1 MIRYRKEIGL
11 LLLAAAVVLGL
22 TMAADAF
29 QPPPAH
35 AQATNTPT
43 ITIATDQASVYKGGL
58 AVFRLTRYGGRAGPI
73 TVRVKT
79 WEPDYEDTSGQ
90 NETEQTHDIQ
100 FSSGSRLATLSV
112 LSYIGARL
120 DAGVL
125 ELKAQVLPSTD
136 GSYQVGIQDTA
147 TVEVLDLRG
156 TVPPT
161 GLTAI
166 GLWSGQASITEGWR
180 DPLTFRVERYGE
192 TSEPLSVGV
201 MIEDPQGVLR
211 GNHWDPPPLLPTQ
224 VEFAA
229 GSASE
234 TLLISVPDDQRHVQ
248 GASFKV
254 VVLPS
259 TGYLIRGT
267 GEIGFELSEQVDV
280 LQNETAQQLE
290 LHFGKDGVND
300 TDANEG
306 DTLKF
311 VVKRRQQDANTGK
324 TATFVVRVETDRG
337 GPDRLLGDWTEDT
350 STGRLFK
357 NFPLELTGS
366 DTEIGQEIEVIENG
380 AVEDDW
386 SYWASIRI
394 LEDWEGN
401 PLTGAEEAEYWTVKQ
416 GFRETTIDVADS
428 GGDTG
433 TVTMTT
439 AQTEV
444 YEGAAV
450 FFTLTRSGGPMG
462 ESMTVTVKTR
472 ERNRPYFDSAHTGLP
487 HYVTFKRWQSTATL
501 RYVAYVDNEIEE
513 GTDPLEA
520 TVTEVGIG
528 YEIENSTA
536 VMVEINDPPSSSVII
551 DISANSDIVDEG
563 DVAIFTLS
571 RSGDLSSDVTVNIRY
586 EDNYEVLRGNHWD
599 PPPDLPTAA
608 TIPAGVTTFDIAIP
622 VPDDQRDV
630 PGNPKKWFGLFVE
643 PSDDYLLG
651 GFAVDNTWDTTSVR
665 DNDTAQELEFYWGFL
680 GEEEDEPAW
689 EDGQAWRTCV
699 TSTSCIHGPA
709 EGIFYYEDDR
719 AFAPDYNLDEH
730 WPTHFGVIRRA
741 EDVGKTATFVVRV
754 EHNRGWESP
763 RHAHWPIDPVTGKHY
778 FEFPLTLTGNQ
789 RQLVGRIEIL
799 DNGIPD
805 PRGWEYSAEIKRVED
820 VSDGTVLTR
829 KQEAQ
834 YWTVQEQP
842 NRLRK
847 NVIRP
852 FDRRWPVYH
861 IENPTPDPVM
871 EGQEVT
877 FTILRSTGN
886 SFEPAEFQVRTWEPN
901 RRGPDGTNPSEQI
914 HTFTL
919 PAVPMT
925 DLLTAH
931 ATNTITFAVT
941 ATDDTEYEASDFLQ
955 VELLDTVRRIGQSTD
970 SGKVRIVDD
979 DQPTVSLSVNSTSV
993 TEGDPVA
1000 FTLTRG
1006 ANTTGELIVGVA
1018 VDDPGGFLQG
1028 NVAWEAVEVP
1038 SSVVFAPGETV
1049 KEINLTPPDDWRDI
1063 PDSTLTF
1070 TVTQEPEFEMVG
1082 PASLTV
1088 RVADDD
1094 VAPQVQISFNQAE
1107 VDEGNDLILAIS
1119 RIGEDKNPLE
1129 VALTVG
1135 PVEDQQYQV
1144 VVMET
1149 GQSLLHIIYNH
1160 PDDSRKGPDVVYEA
1174 TLHLGPPEFWTP
1186 TGQTTITSAVLDND
1200 PYRVGV
1206 EAQVRIYDEGQV
1218 LYYRYFHDGHTAENL
1233 SVKLWHSET
1242 GNAVGDYFLGQSN
1255 KTIPAGYTG
1264 YRQGYA
1270 AEAND
1275 GSDGDAEFT
1284 IEVLP
1289 SEYYEIDPNHA
1300 SVTITVRDRDPL
1312 PVLEFPTSVE
1322 YVGEGEGNAEIP
1334 VDLTSLLPV
1343 LRTVTVDYQVIEG
1356 NYTDGTDITESS
1368 GTLEFPAGTTQVII
1382 EAPVIQDLIAESDEQ
1397 FTVVLS
1403 NPVNATLQDGQTTLS
1418 AVVIINDDEPSVSM
1432 EAAAAAVNEGSDV
1445 VFNLTRSRNTSD
1457 ELTVLLQ
1464 VIETAP
1470 KNATSQ
1476 VAATFP
1482 AGQATTQL
1490 TVSTEDDQVS
1500 LGTYTVTALL
1510 GSLNSNGQP
1519 PTYSIE
1525 GPLTASVTVRDDDLP
1540 EVRIILISSGRLF
1553 EGDPVEFLI
1562 SRPFIGPEL
1571 TVSLEYNPA
1580 ATYTTGLIP
1589 KSVTLPAGA
1598 YSVKVTIRT
1607 EDDSV
1612 AEDTG
1617 ELTVTVL
1624 DGVGYRPTYPS
1635 TFTFPIFDND
1645 GGLPAVGVQAAESW
1659 VDEGEDVVFTVTR
1672 SGSAQDPLDARLRL
1686 YRLRSRVTEADLS
1699 DPTRGITTPKDLIY
1713 FDEEEVTVSF
1723 PAGTR
1728 TFTITKST
1736 TDDNFNYGNSTYH
1749 AVVLAGPNDDY
1760 RAYYDHRETVWV
1772 QDDDRPTVTITAP
1785 TTEVYGYPRRS
1796 DDLGMVFDNPQ
1807 LELPVTLTR
1816 TGDTSG
1822 RLLIP
1827 GWAPFTT
1834 YNPAPDHDEDDSLI
1848 HYSFFGHIP
1857 PGETSYAAT
1866 YLVHSN
1872 VNALGRSYR
1881 IVLADPHYC
1890 PDDPEE
1896 CGYGPQYTVGTP
1908 QEATLRSYSN
1918 LMGVRIEADQTTVA
1932 EGGTATFTLY
1942 RHGGKPDAMTRPLQV
1957 RVGVTQEGDYI
1968 SGAIPETVTF
1978 QAGQASTT
1986 LSVPT
1991 SNDAMDEPDG
2001 VINASLLSA
2010 DSFDDDEYAYEF
2022 GKYVGTPWVI
2032 YSVTTAVTDD
2042 DYVLPEVSVADGIAS
2057 EDAGTIEFA
2066 VSLNRA
2072 NNEEAASVD
2081 WATQEDGT
2089 TDTATSGI
2097 DFTAASGTL
2106 NFAIGETEKTVT
2118 VTLLDDDMDE
2128 NHENFNVVLSNPQN
2142 VTLGDATAT
2151 GTILDE
2157 ELASAVIFASSQQQ
2171 DVVEG
2176 EDIVL
2181 RMQRLFPSEPGQVV
2195 NVDDPCY
2202 EGSPNTCFTSSP
2214 DANQTNVPL
2223 TVNVRVTQEGTVIS
2237 GTAPTTVTFQPG
2249 SIYAYLIISTDDDA
2263 TVEPDGKI
2271 KAEILN
2277 GSGYSPLFVGYTQ
2290 SPDEFL
2296 PTSIRTVYD
2305 NDLTFSV
2312 GDAAAS
2318 EDAGTLDFTVSLNAA
2333 APGDVSVD
2341 VTTVDGDATSHD
2353 NVTATSLGPDF
2364 TAGTQTLTFLKG
2376 EQTKTLSVALLDDS
2390 IQERAETFTVQLSNS
2405 PEHSTLADGI
2415 GVGNI
2420 VDDERPMVASVSRLY
2435 SIVDEDRAGPVRF
2448 IVELSH
2454 PDTVASERNVSV
2466 GWQVAAGTATEGEDY
2481 LAAGGMYNFP
2491 VGTTS
2496 GFLDVTLEDDNLFE
2510 EEFET
2515 FAVELIQQGTRLA
2528 TISTTG
2534 ASFEASIRDNETLTA
2549 AITAESKSVAEGQLA
2564 IFRVT
2569 LTGGLTAEA
2578 TSVHVEALG
2587 TAEAAEDYGI
2597 PFGSL
2602 SFPPGDSTGRTV
2614 TLEIPA
2620 GQPSGTITYPILN
2633 DSVEE
2638 DDETLTVEVFSAS
2651 SGKRAVSVSP
2661 TQSRASATILDQG
2674 ALTVSIEGVPSVD
2687 EGNAATFT
2695 VYLSKMISKDISVEW
2710 STRQPGQL
2718 LTAAETAEPDIDY
2731 PASADTVV
2739 IPAGDTA
2746 ATFTVSTTDDT
2757 LAEGG
2762 ETFRVALEEARR
2774 GMQIVPLGVTQA
2786 FTTIVDNDAV
2796 PDGLTVSATP
2806 VRLTEDAGATD
2817 IAVTVTLDG
2826 TNQLTVDT
2834 PVKIE
2839 FIDRPNVNL
2848 NATLGEDYSATTANV
2863 VIPAGQ
2869 SSVTTTVTLTPVDDN
2884 IAEDN
2889 EIARLTA
2896 KSTALTGSDGLGIVI
2911 EDNDMEPVEVVIT
2924 ATPDALDET
2933 AGLTPLDVT
2942 ASLVG
2947 QTARQVVTV
2956 VTVTTGSGTA
2966 TVGED
2971 FETASITL
2979 TVPVGEMSASG
2990 TLNLTVND
2998 DTAHEGDETLEISGN
3013 APGLMV
3019 TEAEVTIRDD
3029 DTAPTSIGLSVTASP
3044 VTEGGGAVSLPVRAT
3059 LLGGGSRVKDTI
3071 VNVAVADLTATA
3083 LDDYTAVWNTPALT
3097 IPAGQFSANT
3107 TLILTPV
3114 QDTFDEGEETV
3125 AVRGENP
3132 DPGLPVNGVRLIIG
3146 DDDPAPT
3153 TVRLTVTPD
3162 SIYEATGVGFV
3173 DVTAIL
3179 EGTSTLQK
3187 DLQINVLLVRPDSR
3201 TLTIVGTLLAPLVIT
3216 AGESSGISS
3225 MLYAGLND
3233 DVDDAD
3239 ETVEVRG
3246 DSSNPDLQ
3254 VVSVEVVVKDDDTAG
3269 VSIWPSSLSVE
3280 EGRRQNYTIEL
3291 DSEPTSDVTVTVD
3304 LPASAGFTVNPG
3316 TITFT
3321 PQTWGPKYVY
3331 VRGNQDDDA
3340 ADEPPATIA
3349 HTVISTDTLY
3359 SGAAAGSV
3367 SVTIKDDETAA
3378 VTISESTLGIEE
3390 GATVTYTV
3398 VLDTAP
3404 TGDVTVTIGG
3414 ATDNDLALDKTSL
3427 TFTTTDWDT
3436 PQTVT
3441 VAAEQDDDAVDEPV
3455 VNLTH
3460 NVSSTVDNA
3469 YDGTIVDS
3477 VSVTVIDDDTVGV
3490 TVSPTAVTVVGG
3502 RSNEYSVVLDTEP
3515 AGDVSV
3521 TIAGLTTTDLSLDKT
3536 SLTFTTSDWSTAQTV
3551 KATALEEAA
3560 PGTVTLTH
3568 TVSSA
3573 ADGEYDGVSADSVA
3587 VTILEARDEPV
3598 VQVGVTTSD
3607 QELTVAEG
3615 ESKTYRIVLSSQP
3628 AGVVTVSI
3636 GGIAQ
3641 TDLSLSTIPLTF
3653 TTSNWNTAQ
3662 TVTVTAD
3669 QDDDAVDDTATL
3681 THTVSSPD
3689 DDDYDGLSAGGVS
3702 VTVTDDDSVGV
3713 TISETSLSMEEG
3725 DSAPYTVMLTS
3736 EPAGDVT
3743 VAIEGITDT
3752 DLSPDNASLTFTAQ
3766 NWSIPQT
3773 VTVTAEH
3780 DNDAVDEPQV
3790 TITHSVSSTDDPTY
3804 DGLNVGSIVVT
3815 VTDDDDVGVAVSF
3828 EQGTYT
3834 VAEGSTVTVTVTL
3847 NADPER
3853 KVTIPLTKTDQDG
3866 ASSSDYSGV
3875 PASVEFASG
3884 ETEQTFT
3891 FTATQDQDNDDGE
3904 SVKLTFG
3911 NTLPTGVSA
3920 GNTDEAVVTITDD
3933 DVPSVEV
3940 SFEQSSYSVDE
3951 GDTVD
3956 VTVTLSEDPE
3966 RTVTVPLTKTDQ
3978 DGASSAD
3985 YSGVPASV
3993 EFAPGETEQTFTF
4006 TAADDYLEDGGESVN
4021 LSFGILS
4028 DRVSAGTTDE
4038 ATVRI
4043 SNSSAQ
4049 NSLTVTFDFSEQVLS
4064 EGGTATVTVRLN
4076 IAPGSDVTIPLTKTE
4091 QGGASSADYSG
4102 VPDSVEFTSEETEQT
4117 FDFMATQDD
4126 VDDDGESV
4134 KIGFGSLP
4142 GGVSAGSTDETTMFI
4157 TDDDVLSVTAS
4168 FEQATYTVAEG
4179 GSVTVKVTLD
4189 ADPERTVTIPITKAN
4204 QGGASNDDYT
4214 GVPTDVT
4221 FDSGVTKAEITFFA
4235 ASDSENDDGES
4246 VKLGFGSMPPGVS
4259 EGTTKETTVSITDDG
4274 KSTVFAEDA
4283 NYRILTRYGS
4293 PTEVVL
4299 SDYLADGVAGI
4310 TFTLSSCDG
4319 WREDYYD
4326 SAVVEDERLG
4336 LESNTLGHIHGSN
4349 TQPETVC
4356 TVTGAGGGR
4365 SQDQEFRLYTV
4376 SDRTPLPLLPGALS
4390 LVEARP
4396 SEVDIRISVPQ
4407 GAQDYLRLGWREIG
4421 GQPTFRVVSGVSDG
4435 TVLTIT
4441 GLEQGTEYDVRASLM
4456 TLQGF
4461 DLYRAG
4467 NSGAPLS
4474 LIPDGGP
4481 GSKWIGNLA
4490 SGGLGTSQTIRVMS
4504 AYRSSLSIADVRESE
4519 EVGGMVFEVT
4529 LSEASDDVVT
4539 VDWTTSSDTAEAPTD
4554 YQAESGTLTFPAGEI
4569 VQTLTVTINN
4579 DMVDEEEEETFTV
4592 TLTNAVNATIED
4604 AAATGTI
4611 TDDDVPSVSVSFEQG
4626 TYSVAEGSTVTVK
4639 VKLDANPERT
4649 VTIPITKANQGGAT
4663 SVDYSGVPLT
4673 LTFNSGDTEA
4683 EITFAAA
4690 ADNENDDGESVKL
4703 GFGALPTGVSEG
4715 TTKEAT
4721 VSITDD
4727 DVPAVEVNF
4736 EQGAYSVA
4744 EGSTVTVKVKLDA
4757 NPERTVTIPITKA
4770 NQGGATSV
4778 DYSGVPLTLT
4788 FNSGD
4793 TEAEITF
4800 AAAADNENDDG
4811 ESVKLGF
4818 GALPTGVSEGTTK
4831 EATVSITDDD
4841 VPAVEVNFEQGTY
4854 TVAEGDTVD
4863 VTVTLSEDPE
4873 RTVIIPLTK
4882 TDQDGA
4888 SSSDYSG
4895 VPASVTFN
4903 AGDTEVDINLTATQ
4917 DQDNDDGESVK
4928 LTFGN
4933 TLPAG
4938 VSAGTTDEAVVTITD
4953 DDVPSVEVSFEQ
4965 GTYTVAEGSLV
4976 TVTVTLNANP
4986 ERTVI
4991 IPITKTD
4998 QDGVSSAD
5006 YSGVPAS
5013 ITFNAGD
5020 TEVDINFTASS
5031 DSVDDDGESVKLAFG
5046 NTLPTGVSAGN
5057 TDEAVVTI
5065 TDDDVPAVR
5074 VSFEQGTYTVD
5085 EGSSVTVRVILS
5097 ADPERTVTVPLTT
5110 IEQDGATVDDYSG
5123 VPPSVSFTSGQTE
5136 KSLTFTAVQDEDDE
5150 NAEDVTLGFGALPDG
5165 VRARTPVQATVTII
5179 DSLRVSFGAS
5189 RYEAHEGGT
5198 GAEVTVLLDSAVAL
5212 ETVIPIT
5219 AAGMNGATDDDWT
5232 GVPEELVFTSGEQSK
5247 TFTVMAY
5254 DDTVEDGGEVVEL
5267 GFGTLPVGVVSTSPS
5282 TAAVEL
5288 MNTETEGTQAECDNH
5303 ANKIIVLDK
5312 IGSIDNPDDTA
5323 FWTVYLDPYKF
5334 YLIEVIGK
5342 NDGRDMLGEVTY
5354 QGTLTLEDPDIFR
5367 IWNSDRSMSMGE
5379 FNSAVD
5385 DLGGGTDSLAPY
5397 ATTGPGPFQIE
5408 VGSSDGGTG
5417 RYQIKV
5423 RVNNICAIRDGKIAY
5438 TWDGGPEGYP
5448 LKFDLPADTST
5459 HQSLLTAPGHPRQTT
5474 GVGFLGDHGREEPDE
5489 DWHQVD
5495 LDDGYEY
5502 TVDLWADTNHPEEHQ
5517 ATQLKLL
5524 GIYDRNG
5531 IVIDGTASS
5540 ISGQSVSVVF
5550 EPPTTGSYYISV
5562 GSEGDDH
5569 TGVYR
5574 IRVTGRPEES
5584 NQGNQDEESSD
5595 RAERG
5600 EVEEEQ
5606 APPPAPQNLS
5616 ASANEDG
5623 SVSLTWDA
5631 PDDDSVTGYQIL
5643 RRRPSEG
5650 EDTLIIHVEDTGS
5663 VDTTYTDIDV
5673 TLSALHVYRVKA
5685 ISDAGKSKRSNKAE
5699 VTPIEPPTNTPATG
5713 APTIGGTAQ
5722 VGETLTA
5729 DTSVIDDEDG
5739 LDNATFTYQWLADD
5753 ADISGATGS
5762 TYTLVDG
5769 DEGQAIKV
5777 RVSFT
5782 DDAGNE
5788 EELTSGATAAVM
5800 AAPVEPPPAP
5810 RNLSAT
5816 VNADGS
5822 ITLTWDAPNDAS
5834 VTGYQILRRRP
5845 TEGEDALSIY
5855 VENTGSTATTFT
5867 DTNVVAGI
5875 RYVYR
5880 VKAINEA
5887 GTGRQSNFVRAD
5899 P

>member
-1 MIRYRKEIGL
+1 MIRYHTATRL
-11 LLLAAAVVLGL
+11 LLLAVAVVLGL
-22 TMAADAF
+22 TLAIDVF
-29 QPPPAH
+29 PPLPTH
-35 AQATNTPT
+35 AQATNTST

-58 AVFRLTRYGGRAGPI
+58 AVFRLTRYGGQSGPI

-100 FSSGSRLATLSV
+100 FSSGSRLATLRV

-147 TVEVLDLRG
+147 TVEVLDLQG

-166 GLWSGQASITEGWR
+166 GLWSGQASVTEGWLA
-180 DPLTFRVERYGE
+180 PLTFRVNRYGE

-201 MIEDPQGVLR
+201 KIEDPQGVLR

-234 TLLISVPDDQRHVQ
+234 TLLISVPDDQRYVQ

-259 TGYLIRGT
+259 TDYLIRGT

-280 LQNETAQQLE
+280 LQNETAQQLK

-300 TDANEG
+300 TDATEG

-357 NFPLELTGS
+357 NFPLKLTGS

-401 PLTGAEEAEYWTVKQ
+401 TLTGAEEAEYWTVKQ

-472 ERNRPYFDSAHTGLP
+472 ERNRSYHDSAHRGLP

-513 GTDPLEA
+513 GTDSLEA
-520 TVTEVGIG
+520 TVTEVGMG

-536 VMVEINDPPSSSVII
+536 VVVEINDPPSSSVII

-563 DVAIFTLS
+563 DVAIFTLD
-571 RSGDLSSDVTVNIRY
+571 RSGDLSSEVTVNIRY
-586 EDNYEVLRGNHWD
+586 EDNFEVLRGNHWD

-622 VPDDQRDV
+622 VPDDQRDL
-630 PGNPKKWFGLFVE
+630 PGNPKWFGLYVE

-651 GFAVDNTWDTTSVR
+651 GLAVDNTWDTTSVR

-680 GEEEDEPAW
+680 GEDEDEPAW

-699 TSTSCIHGPA
+699 TATSCIHGPA

-719 AFAPDYNLDEH
+719 DFVPYYNLDEH

-829 KQEAQ
+829 KQEAE

-852 FDRRWPVYH
+852 FDRRWPFYD

-901 RRGPDGTNPSEQI
+901 RREPDGTNPSEQI

-955 VELLDTVRRIGQSTD
+955 VKLLDTVRRIGYSND
-970 SGKVRIVDD
+970 SGEVRIVDD

-1063 PDSTLTF
+1063 PNSTLTF

-1088 RVADDD
+1088 QVADDD

-1129 VALTVG
+1129 VDLTFG
-1135 PVEDQQYQV
+1135 PVDDQQYQV

-1174 TLHLGPPEFWTP
+1174 TLLLGPPEFWTP

-1206 EAQVRIYDEGQV
+1206 EAQARIYDEGQV

-1490 TVSTEDDQVS
+1490 TVSTEDDLVS

-1540 EVRIILISSGRLF
+1540 EVRIILISSGRIF

-1580 ATYTTGLIP
+1580 AAYTTGLIP
-1589 KSVTLPAGA
+1589 TSITLPAGA
-1598 YSVKVTIRT
+1598 YSVRVTIRT

-1645 GGLPAVGVQAAESW
+1645 GLLPAVGVHAVESW

-1699 DPTRGITTPKDLIY
+1699 DPTLGITTPKELIF

-1723 PAGTR
+1723 PAGTG

-1736 TDDNFNYGNSTYH
+1736 TNDNFNYGNSTYH

-1796 DDLGMVFDNPQ
+1796 DDLGMAFDNPL

-1822 RLLIP
+1822 RLIIS
-1827 GWAPFTT
+1827 GWTPFTT
-1834 YNPAPDHDEDDSLI
+1834 YNPAPDHDEHGRPRDTT
-1848 HYSFFGHIP
+1848 FFGHIP

-1866 YLVHSN
+1866 HLFHSN
-1872 VNALGRSYR
+1872 VNALGRSYQ

-1908 QEATLRSYSN
+1908 QEATIRSYSN

-1978 QAGQASTT
+1978 QPGQASAT

-2001 VINASLLSA
+2001 VINASILSA

-2202 EGSPNTCFTSSP
+2202 EGSPNLCFTSSP

-2296 PTSIRTVYD
+2296 PTSLRTVYD

-2405 PEHSTLADGI
+2405 PEHSILADGI
-2415 GVGNI
+2415 GVGAI
-2420 VDDERPMVASVSRLY
+2420 VDDERPMVASVSRTY

-2454 PDTVASERNVSV
+2454 PDTVASERHVSV

-2528 TISTTG
+2528 AISATD
-2534 ASFEASIRDNETLTA
+2534 ASFEVSIRDNETLTA

-2695 VYLSKMISKDISVEW
+2695 VYLSKTISEDISVEW

-2774 GMQIVPLGVTQA
+2774 GTQIVPLGVTQA

-2806 VRLTEDAGATD
+2806 VRLTEDAGATE

-2826 TNQLTVDT
+2826 TTQFTVDT
-2834 PVKIE
+2834 PVTIE

-2869 SSVTTTVTLTPVDDN
+2869 SSVTTTVTLTPMDDN

-2896 KSTALTGSDGLGIVI
+2896 KSTALTGSDALGIVI
-2911 EDNDMEPVEVVIT
+2911 EDNDIEPVEVVIT

-2966 TVGED
+2966 TMGED

-3044 VTEGGGAVSLPVRAT
+3044 VTEGGGAVRLPVRAT
-3059 LLGGGSRVKDTI
+3059 LLGGATRAQDTI
-3071 VNVAVADLTATA
+3071 VNVAVVDLTATA
-3083 LDDYTAVWNTPALT
+3083 TDDYTAVWDTPALT

-3107 TLILTPV
+3107 TLTLTPV
-3114 QDTFDEGEETV
+3114 QDTFDEGAETV

-3132 DPGLPVNGVRLIIG
+3132 DPGLPVNGVRLTIG

-3153 TVRLTVTPD
+3153 TVRLSVTPD

-3173 DVTAIL
+3173 EVTAIL

-3187 DLQINVLLVRPDSR
+3187 DLQINVILVRPDSR

-3216 AGESSGISS
+3216 AGESSGTSS

-3233 DVDDAD
+3233 DVDDED

-3246 DSSNPDLQ
+3246 DSSNPHLQ
-3254 VVSVEVVVKDDDTAG
+3254 VVSGEVVVKDDDTAG

-3304 LPASAGFTVNPG
+3304 LPANAGFTVNPG

-3340 ADEPPATIA
+3340 ADEAPATIA
-3349 HTVISTDTLY
+3349 HTVISSDTLY
-3359 SGAAAGSV
+3359 SGATAGSV
-3367 SVTIKDDETAA
+3367 SVTIT
-3378 VTISESTLGIEE
+3378 
-3390 GATVTYTV
+3390 
-3398 VLDTAP
+3398 
-3404 TGDVTVTIGG
+3404 
-3414 ATDNDLALDKTSL
+3414 
-3427 TFTTTDWDT
+3427 
-3436 PQTVT
+3436 
-3441 VAAEQDDDAVDEPV
+3441 DDDLP
-3455 VNLTH
+3455 
-3460 NVSSTVDNA
+3460 
-3469 YDGTIVDS
+3469 
-3477 VSVTVIDDDTVGV
+3477 
-3490 TVSPTAVTVVGG
+3490 
-3502 RSNEYSVVLDTEP
+3502 
-3515 AGDVSV
+3515 
-3521 TIAGLTTTDLSLDKT
+3521 
-3536 SLTFTTSDWSTAQTV
+3536 
-3551 KATALEEAA
+3551 
-3560 PGTVTLTH
+3560 
-3568 TVSSA
+3568 
-3573 ADGEYDGVSADSVA
+3573 
-3587 VTILEARDEPV
+3587 
-3598 VQVGVTTSD
+3598 
-3607 QELTVAEG
+3607 
-3615 ESKTYRIVLSSQP
+3615 
-3628 AGVVTVSI
+3628 
-3636 GGIAQ
+3636 
-3641 TDLSLSTIPLTF
+3641 
-3653 TTSNWNTAQ
+3653 
-3662 TVTVTAD
+3662 TVTA
-3669 QDDDAVDDTATL
+3669 
-3681 THTVSSPD
+3681 
-3689 DDDYDGLSAGGVS
+3689 
-3702 VTVTDDDSVGV
+3702 
-3713 TISETSLSMEEG
+3713 
-3725 DSAPYTVMLTS
+3725 
-3736 EPAGDVT
+3736 
-3743 VAIEGITDT
+3743 
-3752 DLSPDNASLTFTAQ
+3752 N
-3766 NWSIPQT
+3766 
-3773 VTVTAEH
+3773 
-3780 DNDAVDEPQV
+3780 
-3790 TITHSVSSTDDPTY
+3790 
-3804 DGLNVGSIVVT
+3804 
-3815 VTDDDDVGVAVSF
+3815 
-3828 EQGTYT
+3828 
-3834 VAEGSTVTVTVTL
+3834 
-3847 NADPER
+3847 
-3853 KVTIPLTKTDQDG
+3853 
-3866 ASSSDYSGV
+3866 
-3875 PASVEFASG
+3875 
-3884 ETEQTFT
+3884 
-3891 FTATQDQDNDDGE
+3891 
-3904 SVKLTFG
+3904 
-3911 NTLPTGVSA
+3911 
-3920 GNTDEAVVTITDD
+3920 
-3933 DVPSVEV
+3933 
-3940 SFEQSSYSVDE
+3940 
-3951 GDTVD
+3951 
-3956 VTVTLSEDPE
+3956 
-3966 RTVTVPLTKTDQ
+3966 
-3978 DGASSAD
+3978 
-3985 YSGVPASV
+3985 
-3993 EFAPGETEQTFTF
+3993 
-4006 TAADDYLEDGGESVN
+4006 
-4021 LSFGILS
+4021 
-4028 DRVSAGTTDE
+4028 
-4038 ATVRI
+4038 
-4043 SNSSAQ
+4043 
-4049 NSLTVTFDFSEQVLS
+4049 
-4064 EGGTATVTVRLN
+4064 
-4076 IAPGSDVTIPLTKTE
+4076 
-4091 QGGASSADYSG
+4091 
-4102 VPDSVEFTSEETEQT
+4102 
-4117 FDFMATQDD
+4117 
-4126 VDDDGESV
+4126 
-4134 KIGFGSLP
+4134 
-4142 GGVSAGSTDETTMFI
+4142 
-4157 TDDDVLSVTAS
+4157 
-4168 FEQATYTVAEG
+4168 FEQATYTVDRG
-4179 GSVTVKVTLD
+4179 QQ
-4189 ADPERTVTIPITKAN
+4189 RHR
-4204 QGGASNDDYT
+4204 QGHAQRRPRAHGDHPDHQ
-4214 GVPTDVT
+4214 GQ
-4221 FDSGVTKAEITFFA
+4221 
-4235 ASDSENDDGES
+4235 
-4246 VKLGFGSMPPGVS
+4246 PG
-4259 EGTTKETTVSITDDG
+4259 
-4274 KSTVFAEDA
+4274 
-4283 NYRILTRYGS
+4283 R
-4293 PTEVVL
+4293 
-4299 SDYLADGVAGI
+4299 GI
-4310 TFTLSSCDG
+4310 G
-4319 WREDYYD
+4319 Q
-4326 SAVVEDERLG
+4326 RL
-4336 LESNTLGHIHGSN
+4336 L
-4349 TQPETVC
+4349 
-4356 TVTGAGGGR
+4356 R
-4365 SQDQEFRLYTV
+4365 R
-4376 SDRTPLPLLPGALS
+4376 
-4390 LVEARP
+4390 ARQ
-4396 SEVDIRISVPQ
+4396 RR
-4407 GAQDYLRLGWREIG
+4407 LRLGR
-4421 GQPTFRVVSGVSDG
+4421 DG
-4435 TVLTIT
+4435 
-4441 GLEQGTEYDVRASLM
+4441 S
-4456 TLQGF
+4456 
-4461 DLYRAG
+4461 
-4467 NSGAPLS
+4467 
-4474 LIPDGGP
+4474 
-4481 GSKWIGNLA
+4481 
-4490 SGGLGTSQTIRVMS
+4490 
-4504 AYRSSLSIADVRESE
+4504 
-4519 EVGGMVFEVT
+4519 
-4529 LSEASDDVVT
+4529 
-4539 VDWTTSSDTAEAPTD
+4539 
-4554 YQAESGTLTFPAGEI
+4554 
-4569 VQTLTVTINN
+4569 
-4579 DMVDEEEEETFTV
+4579 
-4592 TLTNAVNATIED
+4592 
-4604 AAATGTI
+4604 
-4611 TDDDVPSVSVSFEQG
+4611 
-4626 TYSVAEGSTVTVK
+4626 
-4639 VKLDANPERT
+4639 
-4649 VTIPITKANQGGAT
+4649 
-4663 SVDYSGVPLT
+4663 
-4673 LTFNSGDTEA
+4673 
-4683 EITFAAA
+4683 
-4690 ADNENDDGESVKL
+4690 
-4703 GFGALPTGVSEG
+4703 
-4715 TTKEAT
+4715 
-4721 VSITDD
+4721 
-4727 DVPAVEVNF
+4727 
-4736 EQGAYSVA
+4736 
-4744 EGSTVTVKVKLDA
+4744 
-4757 NPERTVTIPITKA
+4757 
-4770 NQGGATSV
+4770 
-4778 DYSGVPLTLT
+4778 
-4788 FNSGD
+4788 
-4793 TEAEITF
+4793 
-4800 AAAADNENDDG
+4800 
-4811 ESVKLGF
+4811 
-4818 GALPTGVSEGTTK
+4818 
-4831 EATVSITDDD
+4831 
-4841 VPAVEVNFEQGTY
+4841 
-4854 TVAEGDTVD
+4854 
-4863 VTVTLSEDPE
+4863 
-4873 RTVIIPLTK
+4873 
-4882 TDQDGA
+4882 
-4888 SSSDYSG
+4888 
-4895 VPASVTFN
+4895 
-4903 AGDTEVDINLTATQ
+4903 
-4917 DQDNDDGESVK
+4917 
-4928 LTFGN
+4928 
-4933 TLPAG
+4933 
-4938 VSAGTTDEAVVTITD
+4938 
-4953 DDVPSVEVSFEQ
+4953 
-4965 GTYTVAEGSLV
+4965 
-4976 TVTVTLNANP
+4976 
-4986 ERTVI
+4986 
-4991 IPITKTD
+4991 
-4998 QDGVSSAD
+4998 
-5006 YSGVPAS
+5006 
-5013 ITFNAGD
+5013 
-5020 TEVDINFTASS
+5020 
-5031 DSVDDDGESVKLAFG
+5031 
-5046 NTLPTGVSAGN
+5046 
-5057 TDEAVVTI
+5057 
-5065 TDDDVPAVR
+5065 
-5074 VSFEQGTYTVD
+5074 
-5085 EGSSVTVRVILS
+5085 
-5097 ADPERTVTVPLTT
+5097 
-5110 IEQDGATVDDYSG
+5110 
-5123 VPPSVSFTSGQTE
+5123 
-5136 KSLTFTAVQDEDDE
+5136 
-5150 NAEDVTLGFGALPDG
+5150 
-5165 VRARTPVQATVTII
+5165 
-5179 DSLRVSFGAS
+5179 AS
-5189 RYEAHEGGT
+5189 R
-5198 GAEVTVLLDSAVAL
+5198 
-5212 ETVIPIT
+5212 
-5219 AAGMNGATDDDWT
+5219 
-5232 GVPEELVFTSGEQSK
+5232 
-5247 TFTVMAY
+5247 
-5254 DDTVEDGGEVVEL
+5254 
-5267 GFGTLPVGVVSTSPS
+5267 
-5282 TAAVEL
+5282 L
-5288 MNTETEGTQAECDNH
+5288 M
-5303 ANKIIVLDK
+5303 
-5312 IGSIDNPDDTA
+5312 P
-5323 FWTVYLDPYKF
+5323 
-5334 YLIEVIGK
+5334 
-5342 NDGRDMLGEVTY
+5342 
-5354 QGTLTLEDPDIFR
+5354 
-5367 IWNSDRSMSMGE
+5367 
-5379 FNSAVD
+5379 
-5385 DLGGGTDSLAPY
+5385 
-5397 ATTGPGPFQIE
+5397 
-5408 VGSSDGGTG
+5408 
-5417 RYQIKV
+5417 
-5423 RVNNICAIRDGKIAY
+5423 
-5438 TWDGGPEGYP
+5438 
-5448 LKFDLPADTST
+5448 
-5459 HQSLLTAPGHPRQTT
+5459 PRT
-5474 GVGFLGDHGREEPDE
+5474 R
-5489 DWHQVD
+5489 
-5495 LDDGYEY
+5495 
-5502 TVDLWADTNHPEEHQ
+5502 
-5517 ATQLKLL
+5517 
-5524 GIYDRNG
+5524 
-5531 IVIDGTASS
+5531 
-5540 ISGQSVSVVF
+5540 
-5550 EPPTTGSYYISV
+5550 
-5562 GSEGDDH
+5562 
-5569 TGVYR
+5569 
-5574 IRVTGRPEES
+5574 
-5584 NQGNQDEESSD
+5584 
-5595 RAERG
+5595 
-5600 EVEEEQ
+5600 
-5606 APPPAPQNLS
+5606 
-5616 ASANEDG
+5616 
-5623 SVSLTWDA
+5623 
-5631 PDDDSVTGYQIL
+5631 
-5643 RRRPSEG
+5643 
-5650 EDTLIIHVEDTGS
+5650 
-5663 VDTTYTDIDV
+5663 
-5673 TLSALHVYRVKA
+5673 
-5685 ISDAGKSKRSNKAE
+5685 
-5699 VTPIEPPTNTPATG
+5699 
-5713 APTIGGTAQ
+5713 
-5722 VGETLTA
+5722 
-5729 DTSVIDDEDG
+5729 
-5739 LDNATFTYQWLADD
+5739 
-5753 ADISGATGS
+5753 
-5762 TYTLVDG
+5762 
-5769 DEGQAIKV
+5769 
-5777 RVSFT
+5777 
-5782 DDAGNE
+5782 
-5788 EELTSGATAAVM
+5788 
-5800 AAPVEPPPAP
+5800 
-5810 RNLSAT
+5810 
-5816 VNADGS
+5816 
-5822 ITLTWDAPNDAS
+5822 
-5834 VTGYQILRRRP
+5834 
-5845 TEGEDALSIY
+5845 
-5855 VENTGSTATTFT
+5855 
-5867 DTNVVAGI
+5867 
-5875 RYVYR
+5875 
-5880 VKAINEA
+5880 
-5887 GTGRQSNFVRAD
+5887 
-5899 P
+5899 

>member
-1 MIRYRKEIGL
+1 
-11 LLLAAAVVLGL
+11 
-22 TMAADAF
+22 MAASDW
-29 QPPPAH
+29 
-35 AQATNTPT
+35 
-43 ITIATDQASVYKGGL
+43 G
-58 AVFRLTRYGGRAGPI
+58 
-73 TVRVKT
+73 
-79 WEPDYEDTSGQ
+79 
-90 NETEQTHDIQ
+90 
-100 FSSGSRLATLSV
+100 TL
-112 LSYIGARL
+112 
-120 DAGVL
+120 
-125 ELKAQVLPSTD
+125 
-136 GSYQVGIQDTA
+136 
-147 TVEVLDLRG
+147 
-156 TVPPT
+156 
-161 GLTAI
+161 
-166 GLWSGQASITEGWR
+166 ASI
-180 DPLTFRVERYGE
+180 D
-192 TSEPLSVGV
+192 
-201 MIEDPQGVLR
+201 
-211 GNHWDPPPLLPTQ
+211 
-224 VEFAA
+224 
-229 GSASE
+229 
-234 TLLISVPDDQRHVQ
+234 
-248 GASFKV
+248 
-254 VVLPS
+254 
-259 TGYLIRGT
+259 
-267 GEIGFELSEQVDV
+267 
-280 LQNETAQQLE
+280 
-290 LHFGKDGVND
+290 
-300 TDANEG
+300 
-306 DTLKF
+306 
-311 VVKRRQQDANTGK
+311 
-324 TATFVVRVETDRG
+324 
-337 GPDRLLGDWTEDT
+337 
-350 STGRLFK
+350 
-357 NFPLELTGS
+357 
-366 DTEIGQEIEVIENG
+366 
-380 AVEDDW
+380 
-386 SYWASIRI
+386 
-394 LEDWEGN
+394 
-401 PLTGAEEAEYWTVKQ
+401 
-416 GFRETTIDVADS
+416 
-428 GGDTG
+428 
-433 TVTMTT
+433 
-439 AQTEV
+439 
-444 YEGAAV
+444 
-450 FFTLTRSGGPMG
+450 
-462 ESMTVTVKTR
+462 
-472 ERNRPYFDSAHTGLP
+472 
-487 HYVTFKRWQSTATL
+487 
-501 RYVAYVDNEIEE
+501 
-513 GTDPLEA
+513 
-520 TVTEVGIG
+520 
-528 YEIENSTA
+528 
-536 VMVEINDPPSSSVII
+536 
-551 DISANSDIVDEG
+551 
-563 DVAIFTLS
+563 
-571 RSGDLSSDVTVNIRY
+571 
-586 EDNYEVLRGNHWD
+586 
-599 PPPDLPTAA
+599 
-608 TIPAGVTTFDIAIP
+608 
-622 VPDDQRDV
+622 
-630 PGNPKKWFGLFVE
+630 
-643 PSDDYLLG
+643 
-651 GFAVDNTWDTTSVR
+651 VR

-689 EDGQAWRTCV
+689 EDGQAWRNCV
-699 TSTSCIHGPA
+699 TATSCIHGPA

-719 AFAPDYNLDEH
+719 AFAPDYNFDEH
-730 WPTHFGVIRRA
+730 WPAHFGVIRRA

-763 RHAHWPIDPVTGKHY
+763 RHADWPIDPETGNHY

-820 VSDGTVLTR
+820 VSKGTVLTR

-852 FDRRWPVYH
+852 FDRRWPFYH
-861 IENPTPDPVM
+861 IEDPTPDPVM

-877 FTILRSTGN
+877 FTILRSGGN
-886 SFEPAEFQVRTWEPN
+886 PYEPAEFQVRTWEPN
-901 RRGPDGTNPSEQI
+901 RRGPDGVNPSEQI
-914 HTFTL
+914 HTFTV

-925 DLLTAH
+925 DRLTTYAKH
-931 ATNTITFAVT
+931 TITFAVT
-941 ATDDTEYEASDFLQ
+941 ATDDTEYEASDFLKI
-955 VELLDTVRRIGQSTD
+955 ELLDTVRRNGHSNG
-970 SGKVRIVDD
+970 SGEVRIVDD

-993 TEGDPVA
+993 TEGDPVT

-1049 KEINLTPPDDWRDI
+1049 KEIDLTPPDDWRDI
-1063 PDSTLTF
+1063 PDNTLTF

-1088 RVADDD
+1088 QVADDD

-1119 RIGEDKNPLE
+1119 RIGEDKNPVE

-1135 PVEDQQYQV
+1135 PVGDQQYQEV
-1144 VVMET
+1144 AMET
-1149 GQSLLHIIYNH
+1149 GQSLLHIVYNH

-1186 TGQTTITSAVLDND
+1186 TGQTSVTGAILDND

-1233 SVKLWHSET
+1233 SVKIWHSET
-1242 GNAVGDYFLGQSN
+1242 GNAVADYFLGPSN

-1264 YRQGYA
+1264 DRRGYVT
-1270 AEAND
+1270 EAND

-1368 GTLEFPAGTTQVII
+1368 GTLEFPVGTTQVII

-1432 EAAAAAVNEGSDV
+1432 EAAAAAVNEGSDA

-1490 TVSTEDDQVS
+1490 TVSTEDDRVS

-1510 GSLNSNGQP
+1510 ESPNSNGQP

-1525 GPLTASVTVRDDDLP
+1525 GPLTANVTVRDDDLP
-1540 EVRIILISSGRLF
+1540 EVKIILISSGRVY
-1553 EGDPVEFLI
+1553 EGDPVEFLL
-1562 SRPFIGPEL
+1562 SRRYLGPDL
-1571 TVSLEYNPA
+1571 TVSLGYNPA
-1580 ATYTTGLIP
+1580 AAYTTGLIP
-1589 KSVTLPAGA
+1589 TSVTLPAGEH
-1598 YSVKVTIRT
+1598 SVKVTIRT

-1624 DGVGYRPTYPS
+1624 DGVGYRPGYPS
-1635 TFTFPIFDND
+1635 TYTFSIFDND
-1645 GGLPAVGVQAAESW
+1645 GVRPGVGVHAAESW

-1699 DPTRGITTPKDLIY
+1699 DPTLGITTPKDHIF

-1736 TDDNFNYGNSTYH
+1736 TNDNFNYGNSSYH
-1749 AVVLAGPNDDY
+1749 AIVLAGPDDDY
-1760 RAYYDHRETVWV
+1760 NAYYDHRETVWV

-1796 DDLGMVFDNPQ
+1796 DDLGMAFDNPL

-1822 RLLIP
+1822 RLIIS
-1827 GWAPFTT
+1827 GWTPFTT
-1834 YNPAPDHDEDDSLI
+1834 YNPAPDHDEHGRPRDTT
-1848 HYSFFGHIP
+1848 FFGHIP

-1866 YLVHSN
+1866 HLFHSN
-1872 VNALGRSYR
+1872 VNALGRSYQ

-1986 LSVPT
+1986 LSLPT

-2001 VINASLLSA
+2001 VINARILSA

-2066 VSLNRA
+2066 VSLDRS
-2072 NNEEAASVD
+2072 NNEEASSVD

-2415 GVGNI
+2415 GVGMI
-2420 VDDERPMVASVSRLY
+2420 VDDEQPMVASVSRLY

-2491 VGTTS
+2491 VGTTI

-2528 TISTTG
+2528 AISATD

-2687 EGNAATFT
+2687 EGTAATFT
-2695 VYLSKMISKDISVEW
+2695 VYLSKTISEDVSVEW

-2774 GMQIVPLGVTQA
+2774 GTRVLRIVPLGVTQA

-2796 PDGLTVSATP
+2796 PDGLTVAATP

-2826 TNQLTVDT
+2826 TTQFTVDT
-2834 PVKIE
+2834 PVTIE

-2911 EDNDMEPVEVVIT
+2911 EDNDTEPVEVVIT

-2998 DTAHEGDETLEISGN
+2998 DRAHEGDETLEISGN

-3019 TEAEVTIRDD
+3019 TSAEVTIRDD

-3044 VTEGGGAVSLPVRAT
+3044 VTEGGGAVRLPVRAT
-3059 LLGGGSRVKDTI
+3059 LLGGGSRAKDTI
-3071 VNVAVADLTATA
+3071 VNVAVVDLTATA
-3083 LDDYTAVWNTPALT
+3083 TDDYTAVWDTPALT

-3107 TLILTPV
+3107 TLTLTPV
-3114 QDTFDEGEETV
+3114 QDTFDEGAETV

-3132 DPGLPVNGVRLIIG
+3132 DPGLPVNGVRLTIG
-3146 DDDPAPT
+3146 DDDTAPA
-3153 TVRLTVTPD
+3153 TVRLVVTPD

-3179 EGTSTLQK
+3179 EGTSTLQE
-3187 DLQINVLLVRPDSR
+3187 DLQINVILVRPDSR
-3201 TLTIVGTLLAPLVIT
+3201 TLTTVGTLLAPLVIT
-3216 AGESSGISS
+3216 AGESSGTSS

-3233 DVDDAD
+3233 DVDDED

-3254 VVSVEVVVKDDDTAG
+3254 VVSGEVVVKDDDTAG
-3269 VSIWPSSLSVE
+3269 VSIWPSSLSVG
-3280 EGRRQNYTIEL
+3280 EGRRQNYTIAL

-3304 LPASAGFTVNPG
+3304 LPADAGFTVNPG

-3340 ADEPPATIA
+3340 ADEPPATISTYRHQHR
-3349 HTVISTDTLY
+3349 HTVQR
-3359 SGAAAGSV
+3359 GC
-3367 SVTIKDDETAA
+3367 
-3378 VTISESTLGIEE
+3378 
-3390 GATVTYTV
+3390 
-3398 VLDTAP
+3398 
-3404 TGDVTVTIGG
+3404 
-3414 ATDNDLALDKTSL
+3414 
-3427 TFTTTDWDT
+3427 
-3436 PQTVT
+3436 
-3441 VAAEQDDDAVDEPV
+3441 
-3455 VNLTH
+3455 
-3460 NVSSTVDNA
+3460 
-3469 YDGTIVDS
+3469 
-3477 VSVTVIDDDTVGV
+3477 
-3490 TVSPTAVTVVGG
+3490 
-3502 RSNEYSVVLDTEP
+3502 R
-3515 AGDVSV
+3515 
-3521 TIAGLTTTDLSLDKT
+3521 
-3536 SLTFTTSDWSTAQTV
+3536 
-3551 KATALEEAA
+3551 
-3560 PGTVTLTH
+3560 
-3568 TVSSA
+3568 
-3573 ADGEYDGVSADSVA
+3573 
-3587 VTILEARDEPV
+3587 
-3598 VQVGVTTSD
+3598 
-3607 QELTVAEG
+3607 
-3615 ESKTYRIVLSSQP
+3615 
-3628 AGVVTVSI
+3628 
-3636 GGIAQ
+3636 
-3641 TDLSLSTIPLTF
+3641 
-3653 TTSNWNTAQ
+3653 
-3662 TVTVTAD
+3662 
-3669 QDDDAVDDTATL
+3669 
-3681 THTVSSPD
+3681 
-3689 DDDYDGLSAGGVS
+3689 
-3702 VTVTDDDSVGV
+3702 
-3713 TISETSLSMEEG
+3713 
-3725 DSAPYTVMLTS
+3725 
-3736 EPAGDVT
+3736 
-3743 VAIEGITDT
+3743 
-3752 DLSPDNASLTFTAQ
+3752 
-3766 NWSIPQT
+3766 
-3773 VTVTAEH
+3773 
-3780 DNDAVDEPQV
+3780 
-3790 TITHSVSSTDDPTY
+3790 
-3804 DGLNVGSIVVT
+3804 
-3815 VTDDDDVGVAVSF
+3815 
-3828 EQGTYT
+3828 
-3834 VAEGSTVTVTVTL
+3834 
-3847 NADPER
+3847 
-3853 KVTIPLTKTDQDG
+3853 
-3866 ASSSDYSGV
+3866 
-3875 PASVEFASG
+3875 
-3884 ETEQTFT
+3884 
-3891 FTATQDQDNDDGE
+3891 
-3904 SVKLTFG
+3904 
-3911 NTLPTGVSA
+3911 
-3920 GNTDEAVVTITDD
+3920 
-3933 DVPSVEV
+3933 
-3940 SFEQSSYSVDE
+3940 
-3951 GDTVD
+3951 
-3956 VTVTLSEDPE
+3956 
-3966 RTVTVPLTKTDQ
+3966 
-3978 DGASSAD
+3978 
-3985 YSGVPASV
+3985 
-3993 EFAPGETEQTFTF
+3993 
-4006 TAADDYLEDGGESVN
+4006 
-4021 LSFGILS
+4021 
-4028 DRVSAGTTDE
+4028 
-4038 ATVRI
+4038 
-4043 SNSSAQ
+4043 
-4049 NSLTVTFDFSEQVLS
+4049 
-4064 EGGTATVTVRLN
+4064 
-4076 IAPGSDVTIPLTKTE
+4076 
-4091 QGGASSADYSG
+4091 
-4102 VPDSVEFTSEETEQT
+4102 
-4117 FDFMATQDD
+4117 
-4126 VDDDGESV
+4126 
-4134 KIGFGSLP
+4134 
-4142 GGVSAGSTDETTMFI
+4142 
-4157 TDDDVLSVTAS
+4157 
-4168 FEQATYTVAEG
+4168 
-4179 GSVTVKVTLD
+4179 
-4189 ADPERTVTIPITKAN
+4189 
-4204 QGGASNDDYT
+4204 
-4214 GVPTDVT
+4214 
-4221 FDSGVTKAEITFFA
+4221 
-4235 ASDSENDDGES
+4235 
-4246 VKLGFGSMPPGVS
+4246 
-4259 EGTTKETTVSITDDG
+4259 
-4274 KSTVFAEDA
+4274 
-4283 NYRILTRYGS
+4283 
-4293 PTEVVL
+4293 
-4299 SDYLADGVAGI
+4299 
-4310 TFTLSSCDG
+4310 
-4319 WREDYYD
+4319 
-4326 SAVVEDERLG
+4326 
-4336 LESNTLGHIHGSN
+4336 
-4349 TQPETVC
+4349 
-4356 TVTGAGGGR
+4356 
-4365 SQDQEFRLYTV
+4365 
-4376 SDRTPLPLLPGALS
+4376 
-4390 LVEARP
+4390 
-4396 SEVDIRISVPQ
+4396 
-4407 GAQDYLRLGWREIG
+4407 
-4421 GQPTFRVVSGVSDG
+4421 GQ
-4435 TVLTIT
+4435 
-4441 GLEQGTEYDVRASLM
+4441 
-4456 TLQGF
+4456 
-4461 DLYRAG
+4461 
-4467 NSGAPLS
+4467 
-4474 LIPDGGP
+4474 
-4481 GSKWIGNLA
+4481 
-4490 SGGLGTSQTIRVMS
+4490 
-4504 AYRSSLSIADVRESE
+4504 
-4519 EVGGMVFEVT
+4519 
-4529 LSEASDDVVT
+4529 
-4539 VDWTTSSDTAEAPTD
+4539 
-4554 YQAESGTLTFPAGEI
+4554 
-4569 VQTLTVTINN
+4569 
-4579 DMVDEEEEETFTV
+4579 
-4592 TLTNAVNATIED
+4592 
-4604 AAATGTI
+4604 
-4611 TDDDVPSVSVSFEQG
+4611 
-4626 TYSVAEGSTVTVK
+4626 
-4639 VKLDANPERT
+4639 
-4649 VTIPITKANQGGAT
+4649 
-4663 SVDYSGVPLT
+4663 
-4673 LTFNSGDTEA
+4673 
-4683 EITFAAA
+4683 
-4690 ADNENDDGESVKL
+4690 
-4703 GFGALPTGVSEG
+4703 
-4715 TTKEAT
+4715 
-4721 VSITDD
+4721 
-4727 DVPAVEVNF
+4727 
-4736 EQGAYSVA
+4736 
-4744 EGSTVTVKVKLDA
+4744 
-4757 NPERTVTIPITKA
+4757 
-4770 NQGGATSV
+4770 
-4778 DYSGVPLTLT
+4778 
-4788 FNSGD
+4788 
-4793 TEAEITF
+4793 
-4800 AAAADNENDDG
+4800 
-4811 ESVKLGF
+4811 
-4818 GALPTGVSEGTTK
+4818 
-4831 EATVSITDDD
+4831 
-4841 VPAVEVNFEQGTY
+4841 
-4854 TVAEGDTVD
+4854 
-4863 VTVTLSEDPE
+4863 
-4873 RTVIIPLTK
+4873 
-4882 TDQDGA
+4882 
-4888 SSSDYSG
+4888 
-4895 VPASVTFN
+4895 
-4903 AGDTEVDINLTATQ
+4903 
-4917 DQDNDDGESVK
+4917 
-4928 LTFGN
+4928 
-4933 TLPAG
+4933 
-4938 VSAGTTDEAVVTITD
+4938 
-4953 DDVPSVEVSFEQ
+4953 
-4965 GTYTVAEGSLV
+4965 
-4976 TVTVTLNANP
+4976 
-4986 ERTVI
+4986 
-4991 IPITKTD
+4991 
-4998 QDGVSSAD
+4998 
-5006 YSGVPAS
+5006 
-5013 ITFNAGD
+5013 
-5020 TEVDINFTASS
+5020 
-5031 DSVDDDGESVKLAFG
+5031 
-5046 NTLPTGVSAGN
+5046 
-5057 TDEAVVTI
+5057 
-5065 TDDDVPAVR
+5065 
-5074 VSFEQGTYTVD
+5074 
-5085 EGSSVTVRVILS
+5085 
-5097 ADPERTVTVPLTT
+5097 
-5110 IEQDGATVDDYSG
+5110 
-5123 VPPSVSFTSGQTE
+5123 
-5136 KSLTFTAVQDEDDE
+5136 
-5150 NAEDVTLGFGALPDG
+5150 
-5165 VRARTPVQATVTII
+5165 
-5179 DSLRVSFGAS
+5179 
-5189 RYEAHEGGT
+5189 
-5198 GAEVTVLLDSAVAL
+5198 
-5212 ETVIPIT
+5212 
-5219 AAGMNGATDDDWT
+5219 
-5232 GVPEELVFTSGEQSK
+5232 
-5247 TFTVMAY
+5247 
-5254 DDTVEDGGEVVEL
+5254 
-5267 GFGTLPVGVVSTSPS
+5267 
-5282 TAAVEL
+5282 
-5288 MNTETEGTQAECDNH
+5288 C
-5303 ANKIIVLDK
+5303 
-5312 IGSIDNPDDTA
+5312 
-5323 FWTVYLDPYKF
+5323 
-5334 YLIEVIGK
+5334 
-5342 NDGRDMLGEVTY
+5342 
-5354 QGTLTLEDPDIFR
+5354 
-5367 IWNSDRSMSMGE
+5367 
-5379 FNSAVD
+5379 
-5385 DLGGGTDSLAPY
+5385 
-5397 ATTGPGPFQIE
+5397 
-5408 VGSSDGGTG
+5408 
-5417 RYQIKV
+5417 
-5423 RVNNICAIRDGKIAY
+5423 IRD
-5438 TWDGGPEGYP
+5438 
-5448 LKFDLPADTST
+5448 
-5459 HQSLLTAPGHPRQTT
+5459 
-5474 GVGFLGDHGREEPDE
+5474 DHGR
-5489 DWHQVD
+5489 
-5495 LDDGYEY
+5495 
-5502 TVDLWADTNHPEEHQ
+5502 
-5517 ATQLKLL
+5517 
-5524 GIYDRNG
+5524 
-5531 IVIDGTASS
+5531 
-5540 ISGQSVSVVF
+5540 
-5550 EPPTTGSYYISV
+5550 
-5562 GSEGDDH
+5562 
-5569 TGVYR
+5569 
-5574 IRVTGRPEES
+5574 
-5584 NQGNQDEESSD
+5584 
-5595 RAERG
+5595 
-5600 EVEEEQ
+5600 
-5606 APPPAPQNLS
+5606 
-5616 ASANEDG
+5616 
-5623 SVSLTWDA
+5623 
-5631 PDDDSVTGYQIL
+5631 
-5643 RRRPSEG
+5643 
-5650 EDTLIIHVEDTGS
+5650 
-5663 VDTTYTDIDV
+5663 
-5673 TLSALHVYRVKA
+5673 
-5685 ISDAGKSKRSNKAE
+5685 
-5699 VTPIEPPTNTPATG
+5699 
-5713 APTIGGTAQ
+5713 
-5722 VGETLTA
+5722 
-5729 DTSVIDDEDG
+5729 
-5739 LDNATFTYQWLADD
+5739 
-5753 ADISGATGS
+5753 
-5762 TYTLVDG
+5762 
-5769 DEGQAIKV
+5769 
-5777 RVSFT
+5777 
-5782 DDAGNE
+5782 
-5788 EELTSGATAAVM
+5788 
-5800 AAPVEPPPAP
+5800 
-5810 RNLSAT
+5810 
-5816 VNADGS
+5816 
-5822 ITLTWDAPNDAS
+5822 
-5834 VTGYQILRRRP
+5834 
-5845 TEGEDALSIY
+5845 
-5855 VENTGSTATTFT
+5855 
-5867 DTNVVAGI
+5867 
-5875 RYVYR
+5875 
-5880 VKAINEA
+5880 
-5887 GTGRQSNFVRAD
+5887 
-5899 P
+5899 

>member
-1 MIRYRKEIGL
+1 MIRHHIATRL
-11 LLLAAAVVLGL
+11 LLLAVAVVWGL

-29 QPPPAH
+29 QPPPVH

-58 AVFRLTRYGGRAGPI
+58 AVFRLTRYGGQGGPI

-147 TVEVLDLRG
+147 TVEVLDLQG
-156 TVPPT
+156 TVPPA

-166 GLWSGQASITEGWR
+166 GLWSGQASVTEGWLA
-180 DPLTFRVERYGE
+180 PLTFRVNRYGE

-259 TGYLIRGT
+259 TDYLIRGT
-267 GEIGFELSEQVDV
+267 GELGFELSEQVDV

-290 LHFGKDGVND
+290 LHFGKDSVND

-311 VVKRRQQDANTGK
+311 VVKRRQQDADTGK

-337 GPDRLLGDWTEDT
+337 GPDTLLGDWTEDT

-357 NFPLELTGS
+357 DFPLELTGS

-380 AVEDDW
+380 AEEDDW
-386 SYWASIRI
+386 SYWASIRT

-401 PLTGAEEAEYWTVKQ
+401 PLTDAEEAEYWTVKQ
-416 GFRETTIDVADS
+416 GFRETTIDATDS
-428 GGDTG
+428 GSDTG
-433 TVTMTT
+433 TVYLSTD
-439 AQTEV
+439 QTEV
-444 YEGAAV
+444 YEGATV
-450 FFTLTRSGGPMG
+450 LFTLTRSGGPMG
-462 ESMTVTVKTR
+462 KAMTVEVKTR
-472 ERNRPYFDSAHTGLP
+472 ERNRNPANQIQKGFYYD
-487 HYVTFKRWQSTATL
+487 VTFKPWQSTATL
-501 RYVAYVDNEIEE
+501 SVLAYVDGEAEENEND
-513 GTDPLEA
+513 TLEA
-520 TVTEVGIG
+520 ALNDVGTGYQIG
-528 YEIENSTA
+528 NA
-536 VMVEINDPPSSSVII
+536 DALMVEINDPPDSIPIV
-551 DISANSDIVDEG
+551 DISSYPEVVEEG
-563 DVAIFTLS
+563 DDAVFTLT
-571 RSGDLSSDVTVNIRY
+571 RSGDTSPEVTVDIRF
-586 EDNYEVLRGNHWD
+586 EDNYEVLRGNHWE
-599 PPPDLPTAA
+599 PAPDLPTAV
-608 TIPAGVTTFDIAIP
+608 TIPAGVTTLDVVVPI
-622 VPDDQRDV
+622 PDDQRDV
-630 PGNPKKWFGLFVE
+630 PGSRGFFLEIK
-643 PSDDYLLG
+643 PSDDYLIG
-651 GFAVDNTWDTTSVR
+651 GLHWGTLASIDVT
-665 DNDTAQELEFYWGFL
+665 DNDTAQELEFYWGYFSHVDTSWDP
-680 GEEEDEPAW
+680 GESY
-689 EDGQAWRTCV
+689 RSCV
-699 TSTSCIHGPA
+699 GGECTPGPA

-719 AFAPDYNLDEH
+719 YFQRDTGLEPI
-730 WPTHFGVIRRA
+730 WPAHFQVIRRA

-763 RHAHWPIDPVTGKHY
+763 RHAHWPIDPETGKHY
-778 FEFPLTLTGNQ
+778 YEFPLTLTGNQ
-789 RQLVGRIEIL
+789 RQVVGRIELL

-829 KQEAQ
+829 KQEIQ
-834 YWTVQEQP
+834 YWTVNESP
-842 NRLRK
+842 YHNRK
-847 NVIRP
+847 NVTMP
-852 FDRRWPVYH
+852 SDPGWPIVYFTDVSP
-861 IENPTPDPVM
+861 NPVM

-877 FTILRSTGN
+877 FTLHFFRGN
-886 SFEPAEFQVRTWEPN
+886 SLEPLEVPVRIWEPN
-901 RRGPDGTNPSEQI
+901 RRGPDAANPSEQVRTVI
-914 HTFTL
+914 FPADPLTEDFVYWTRKTETFT
-919 PAVPMT
+919 
-925 DLLTAH
+925 
-931 ATNTITFAVT
+931 VT
-941 ATDDTEYEASDFLQ
+941 VTDDQDYEASDFLH
-955 VELLDTVRRIGQSTD
+955 VELPLTAQFRHYSSSHRPASTQ
-970 SGKVRIVDD
+970 VRIVDD

-993 TEGDPVA
+993 TEGDPVT

-1063 PDSTLTF
+1063 PDSSLTF
-1070 TVTQEPEFEMVG
+1070 TVTQEPEFAMVG

-1088 RVADDD
+1088 EVADDD

-1119 RIGEDKNPLE
+1119 RIGEDKNPVE

-1135 PVEDQQYQV
+1135 PVGDQQYQEV
-1144 VVMET
+1144 AMET
-1149 GQSLLHIIYNH
+1149 GQSLLHIVYNH

-1186 TGQTTITSAVLDND
+1186 TGQTSVTGAILDND

-1356 NYTDGTDITESS
+1356 NYTDGTDITEFS

-1382 EAPVIQDLIAESDEQ
+1382 EAPVIQDLIAEGDEQ

-1432 EAAAAAVNEGSDV
+1432 EAAAAVVNEGSDV

-1510 GSLNSNGQP
+1510 ESPNSNGQP

-1540 EVRIILISSGRLF
+1540 EVKIILISSGRLF

-1562 SRPFIGPEL
+1562 SRRHFGPAL

-1580 ATYTTGLIP
+1580 AAYTTGLIP
-1589 KSVTLPAGA
+1589 TSVTLPAGA
-1598 YSVKVTIRT
+1598 YSVRVTIRT

-1645 GGLPAVGVQAAESW
+1645 GVLPAVGVQAAESW

-1672 SGSAQDPLDARLRL
+1672 SPSNQYPLDARLKL
-1686 YRLRSRVTEADLS
+1686 YRVRSRVTEADLS

-1723 PAGTR
+1723 PVGTG

-1736 TDDNFNYGNSTYH
+1736 TDDNFNYGNSSYH
-1749 AVVLAGPNDDY
+1749 AIVLAGPDDDY

-1796 DDLGMVFDNPQ
+1796 DDLGMAFDNPL

-1822 RLLIP
+1822 RLIIS
-1827 GWAPFTT
+1827 GWTPFTT
-1834 YNPAPDHDEDDSLI
+1834 YNPAPDHDEHGRPRDI
-1848 HYSFFGHIP
+1848 SFFGHIP
-1857 PGETSYAAT
+1857 PAETSYAAT
-1866 YLVHSN
+1866 YLFHSN
-1872 VNALGRSYR
+1872 VNALGRSYQ

-1978 QAGQASTT
+1978 QAGQASAT

-1991 SNDAMDEPDG
+1991 SNDAMDEPNG
-2001 VINASLLSA
+2001 VINASILSA

-2057 EDAGTIEFA
+2057 ENDGTIEFA

-2089 TDTATSGI
+2089 ADTATSGI

-2157 ELASAVIFASSQQQ
+2157 ELASAVIFASSQRQN
-2171 DVVEG
+2171 VVEG

-2296 PTSIRTVYD
+2296 PTTYRIVYD
-2305 NDLTFSV
+2305 NDLTFSID
-2312 GDAAAS
+2312 DAQANETS
-2318 EDAGTLDFTVSLNAA
+2318 GGSVDFIVRLNAP
-2333 APGDVSVD
+2333 APRQVTVD
-2341 VTTVDGDATSHD
+2341 VATVDGDATSHG
-2353 NVTATSLGPDF
+2353 NVTATSLGQDF

-2376 EQTKTLSVALLDDS
+2376 EQTKTFSVALLDDS

-2420 VDDERPMVASVSRLY
+2420 VDDEQPMVASVSRTY

-2481 LAAGGMYNFP
+2481 LAAGGMYKFP

-2528 TISTTG
+2528 AISATD
-2534 ASFEASIRDNETLTA
+2534 ASFEVSIRDNETLTA

-2587 TAEAAEDYGI
+2587 NAEAAEDYGI

-2602 SFPPGDSTGRTV
+2602 SFPPGDSTGRAV

-2620 GQPSGTITYPILN
+2620 GQPSGTVTYPILN

-2687 EGNAATFT
+2687 EGAAATFT
-2695 VYLSKMISKDISVEW
+2695 VYLSKTISEDVSVEW

-2718 LTAAETAEPDIDY
+2718 LTAAETAKPDIDY

-2739 IPAGDTA
+2739 IPAGNTA
-2746 ATFTVSTTDDT
+2746 ATFTVPTTDDT

-2762 ETFRVALEEARR
+2762 ETFRVVLEEARIGTR
-2774 GMQIVPLGVTQA
+2774 IVPLGVTQA

-2806 VRLTEDAGATD
+2806 VRLTEDAGATE
-2817 IAVTVTLDG
+2817 IVVTVTLDG
-2826 TNQLTVDT
+2826 TTQLTVDT
-2834 PVKIE
+2834 PVTIE

-2911 EDNDMEPVEVVIT
+2911 EDNDTEPVEVVIT

-2971 FETASITL
+2971 FETASIIL

-3019 TEAEVTIRDD
+3019 TSASVTIRDD

-3071 VNVAVADLTATA
+3071 VNVAVVDLTATA
-3083 LDDYTAVWNTPALT
+3083 LDDYTAVWDTPALT

-3107 TLILTPV
+3107 TLTLTPV
-3114 QDTFDEGEETV
+3114 QDTFDEGAETV

-3132 DPGLPVNGVRLIIG
+3132 DPGLPVNGVRLTIG

-3153 TVRLTVTPD
+3153 TVRLAVTPE

-3173 DVTAIL
+3173 EVTAIL
-3179 EGTSTLQK
+3179 EGTSTLQE
-3187 DLQINVLLVRPDSR
+3187 DLQINVILVRPDSK

-3216 AGESSGISS
+3216 AGESSGTSS

-3233 DVDDAD
+3233 DVDDED

-3254 VVSVEVVVKDDDTAG
+3254 VVSGEVVVKDDDTAG

-3304 LPASAGFTVNPG
+3304 LPANAGFTVNPG

-3340 ADEPPATIA
+3340 ADEAPATIA
-3349 HTVISTDTLY
+3349 HTVISSDTLY
-3359 SGAAAGSV
+3359 SGATAGSV
-3367 SVTIKDDETAA
+3367 SVTITDDETAA

-3441 VAAEQDDDAVDEPV
+3441 VTAEQDDDAVDEPV

-3521 TIAGLTTTDLSLDKT
+3521 TIAGLTTTELSLDKT

-3641 TDLSLSTIPLTF
+3641 TDLSLSAIPFTF
-3653 TTSNWNTAQ
+3653 TTSNWNTAR

-3669 QDDDAVDDTATL
+3669 HDDDAVDDTATL

-3689 DDDYDGLSAGGVS
+3689 DDDYDGLSADSVT
-3702 VTVTDDDSVGV
+3702 VTVTDDESVGV
-3713 TISETSLSMEEG
+3713 TISKTSLDIEEG
-3725 DSAPYTVMLTS
+3725 DSATYTVALDS
-3736 EPAGDVT
+3736 EPTGSVTVTVNAPANTDVT
-3743 VAIEGITDT
+3743 AD
-3752 DLSPDNASLTFTAQ
+3752 PASLIFTDQ
-3766 NWSIPQT
+3766 NWNLPQT
-3773 VTVTAEH
+3773 VTVAVAQDGDAE
-3780 DNDAVDEPQV
+3780 DDDATV
-3790 TITHSVSSTDDPTY
+3790 THSLSGADPTY
-3804 DGLNVGSIVVT
+3804 A
-3815 VTDDDDVGVAVSF
+3815 AVS
-3828 EQGTYT
+3828 
-3834 VAEGSTVTVTVTL
+3834 VA
-3847 NADPER
+3847 
-3853 KVTIPLTKTDQDG
+3853 
-3866 ASSSDYSGV
+3866 
-3875 PASVEFASG
+3875 
-3884 ETEQTFT
+3884 
-3891 FTATQDQDNDDGE
+3891 
-3904 SVKLTFG
+3904 
-3911 NTLPTGVSA
+3911 
-3920 GNTDEAVVTITDD
+3920 
-3933 DVPSVEV
+3933 DV
-3940 SFEQSSYSVDE
+3940 
-3951 GDTVD
+3951 
-3956 VTVTLSEDPE
+3956 
-3966 RTVTVPLTKTDQ
+3966 
-3978 DGASSAD
+3978 A
-3985 YSGVPASV
+3985 
-3993 EFAPGETEQTFTF
+3993 
-4006 TAADDYLEDGGESVN
+4006 
-4021 LSFGILS
+4021 
-4028 DRVSAGTTDE
+4028 
-4038 ATVRI
+4038 
-4043 SNSSAQ
+4043 
-4049 NSLTVTFDFSEQVLS
+4049 
-4064 EGGTATVTVRLN
+4064 
-4076 IAPGSDVTIPLTKTE
+4076 
-4091 QGGASSADYSG
+4091 
-4102 VPDSVEFTSEETEQT
+4102 
-4117 FDFMATQDD
+4117 
-4126 VDDDGESV
+4126 
-4134 KIGFGSLP
+4134 
-4142 GGVSAGSTDETTMFI
+4142 
-4157 TDDDVLSVTAS
+4157 
-4168 FEQATYTVAEG
+4168 
-4179 GSVTVKVTLD
+4179 
-4189 ADPERTVTIPITKAN
+4189 
-4204 QGGASNDDYT
+4204 
-4214 GVPTDVT
+4214 
-4221 FDSGVTKAEITFFA
+4221 
-4235 ASDSENDDGES
+4235 
-4246 VKLGFGSMPPGVS
+4246 
-4259 EGTTKETTVSITDDG
+4259 VSITDDD
-4274 KSTVFAEDA
+4274 KSIVFAADA
-4283 NYRILTRYGS
+4283 SYRILTRYGAT
-4293 PTEVVL
+4293 TEILL
-4299 SDYLADGVAGI
+4299 SHYLADGVTGI
-4310 TFTLSSCDG
+4310 TFALSSCDE
-4319 WREDYYD
+4319 WRGDYYS
-4326 SAVVEDERLG
+4326 SAVVENQRLV

-4356 TVTGAGGGR
+4356 TVTGTGGGR
-4365 SQDQEFRLYTV
+4365 NQDQEFRLYAV

-4421 GQPTFRVVSGVSDG
+4421 AQPTFRVVSGVSDG

-4490 SGGLGTSQTIRVMS
+4490 SGGLGKSQTIRVMSAYRSSLSIADVRKSEDVGGMVFEVTLSEASADVVTVDWTTSSDTAETPTDYQAESGTLTFPAGDIVQTLTVTINNDMVDEEEEETFTVTLTNAVNATIEDASATGTIIDDDVPSVEVSFEQGTYTVSEGDTVDVTVTLSEDPEQSVTIPLSTANQGGASDSDYTGVPASVTFNSGETEKTFIFRAVEDNLEDGGESVKLSFRTLPDRVTAGTTDEATVNISNSIAQNSLTVTFDYSEQVLSEGGTATVIVRLSIAPGSDVTIPLTKTEQGGASSADYTGVPASVEFTSEETEQTFDFMATQNDVDDDGKSVKIGFGALLAGVSAGSTDETTMFITDDDAPDSLTVSFKQATYTVAEGDTVDITVTLSEDPERTVIIPLTKTEQGGASSADYSGVPASVTFNAGATAVDVTFTAASDSVDDDGESVKLTFGNTLPTGVSAETTVSAVVSITDDDIAGVTVHPTGVTIEEGDSAAYTVVLDTEPTGNVTVTVNAPANTDVTASPATLTFTVDGWDRPQEVTVAVTQDSDAEDDTAALTHTVASRTDTDYDGVSADSVAVTVTDDDKSTVFAADASYRILTRYGATTEIVLSDYLADGVTGITFTLSSCDGWREDYYDSAVVEDERLGLESNTFGHIHGSNTQPETVCTVTGTGGGRSQDQEFRLYTVSDRTPLPLLPGALSLVEARPSEVDIRISVPQGAQVYLRLGWREIGGQPTFRVVSGVSDGTVLTITGLEQGTEYDVRASLMTLQGFDLYRAGNSDTPLSLIPDGGPGSKWIGNLASGGLGKSQTIRVMS

-4539 VDWTTSSDTAEAPTD
+4539 VDWTTSSDTAGTPTD
-4554 YQAESGTLTFPAGEI
+4554 YQAESGTLTFPAGDI

-4579 DMVDEEEEETFTV
+4579 DIVDEEEEETFTV

-4604 AAATGTI
+4604 ASATGTI
-4611 TDDDVPSVSVSFEQG
+4611 IDDDVPSVEVSFEQG
-4626 TYSVAEGSTVTVK
+4626 TYTVDEGSLVTVK
-4639 VKLDANPERT
+4639 VTLNAN
-4649 VTIPITKANQGGAT
+4649 
-4663 SVDYSGVPLT
+4663 
-4673 LTFNSGDTEA
+4673 
-4683 EITFAAA
+4683 
-4690 ADNENDDGESVKL
+4690 
-4703 GFGALPTGVSEG
+4703 
-4715 TTKEAT
+4715 
-4721 VSITDD
+4721 
-4727 DVPAVEVNF
+4727 
-4736 EQGAYSVA
+4736 
-4744 EGSTVTVKVKLDA
+4744 
-4757 NPERTVTIPITKA
+4757 
-4770 NQGGATSV
+4770 
-4778 DYSGVPLTLT
+4778 
-4788 FNSGD
+4788 
-4793 TEAEITF
+4793 
-4800 AAAADNENDDG
+4800 
-4811 ESVKLGF
+4811 
-4818 GALPTGVSEGTTK
+4818 
-4831 EATVSITDDD
+4831 
-4841 VPAVEVNFEQGTY
+4841 
-4854 TVAEGDTVD
+4854 
-4863 VTVTLSEDPE
+4863 PE
-4873 RTVIIPLTK
+4873 RTVIIPITT

-4903 AGDTEVDINLTATQ
+4903 AGDTEVDINFTASS
-4917 DQDNDDGESVK
+4917 DSVDDDGESVK

-4938 VSAGTTDEAVVTITD
+4938 VSAGNTDEAVVTITD
-4953 DDVPSVEVSFEQ
+4953 DDVSSVEVSFEQ
-4965 GTYTVAEGSLV
+4965 GTYTVDEGSTV
-4976 TVTVTLNANP
+4976 PVTVTLNADP

-4991 IPITKTD
+4991 IPITTTD
-4998 QDGVSSAD
+4998 QDGASSAD

-5013 ITFNAGD
+5013 VTFNAGD
-5020 TEVDINFTASS
+5020 TEVDITFTASS
-5031 DSVDDDGESVKLAFG
+5031 DSVDDDGESVKLTFG
-5046 NTLPTGVSAGN
+5046 NTLP
-5057 TDEAVVTI
+5057 
-5065 TDDDVPAVR
+5065 
-5074 VSFEQGTYTVD
+5074 
-5085 EGSSVTVRVILS
+5085 
-5097 ADPERTVTVPLTT
+5097 
-5110 IEQDGATVDDYSG
+5110 
-5123 VPPSVSFTSGQTE
+5123 
-5136 KSLTFTAVQDEDDE
+5136 
-5150 NAEDVTLGFGALPDG
+5150 
-5165 VRARTPVQATVTII
+5165 
-5179 DSLRVSFGAS
+5179 
-5189 RYEAHEGGT
+5189 
-5198 GAEVTVLLDSAVAL
+5198 
-5212 ETVIPIT
+5212 
-5219 AAGMNGATDDDWT
+5219 
-5232 GVPEELVFTSGEQSK
+5232 
-5247 TFTVMAY
+5247 
-5254 DDTVEDGGEVVEL
+5254 
-5267 GFGTLPVGVVSTSPS
+5267 
-5282 TAAVEL
+5282 
-5288 MNTETEGTQAECDNH
+5288 
-5303 ANKIIVLDK
+5303 
-5312 IGSIDNPDDTA
+5312 
-5323 FWTVYLDPYKF
+5323 
-5334 YLIEVIGK
+5334 
-5342 NDGRDMLGEVTY
+5342 
-5354 QGTLTLEDPDIFR
+5354 
-5367 IWNSDRSMSMGE
+5367 DR
-5379 FNSAVD
+5379 
-5385 DLGGGTDSLAPY
+5385 
-5397 ATTGPGPFQIE
+5397 
-5408 VGSSDGGTG
+5408 
-5417 RYQIKV
+5417 
-5423 RVNNICAIRDGKIAY
+5423 
-5438 TWDGGPEGYP
+5438 
-5448 LKFDLPADTST
+5448 
-5459 HQSLLTAPGHPRQTT
+5459 
-5474 GVGFLGDHGREEPDE
+5474 
-5489 DWHQVD
+5489 
-5495 LDDGYEY
+5495 
-5502 TVDLWADTNHPEEHQ
+5502 
-5517 ATQLKLL
+5517 
-5524 GIYDRNG
+5524 
-5531 IVIDGTASS
+5531 
-5540 ISGQSVSVVF
+5540 
-5550 EPPTTGSYYISV
+5550 
-5562 GSEGDDH
+5562 
-5569 TGVYR
+5569 GVYR
-5574 IRVTGRPEES
+5574 EHR
-5584 NQGNQDEESSD
+5584 
-5595 RAERG
+5595 RG
-5600 EVEEEQ
+5600 C
-5606 APPPAPQNLS
+5606 
-5616 ASANEDG
+5616 G
-5623 SVSLTWDA
+5623 
-5631 PDDDSVTGYQIL
+5631 
-5643 RRRPSEG
+5643 
-5650 EDTLIIHVEDTGS
+5650 
-5663 VDTTYTDIDV
+5663 
-5673 TLSALHVYRVKA
+5673 
-5685 ISDAGKSKRSNKAE
+5685 
-5699 VTPIEPPTNTPATG
+5699 
-5713 APTIGGTAQ
+5713 
-5722 VGETLTA
+5722 
-5729 DTSVIDDEDG
+5729 
-5739 LDNATFTYQWLADD
+5739 
-5753 ADISGATGS
+5753 
-5762 TYTLVDG
+5762 
-5769 DEGQAIKV
+5769 
-5777 RVSFT
+5777 
-5782 DDAGNE
+5782 
-5788 EELTSGATAAVM
+5788 
-5800 AAPVEPPPAP
+5800 
-5810 RNLSAT
+5810 
-5816 VNADGS
+5816 
-5822 ITLTWDAPNDAS
+5822 DAS
-5834 VTGYQILRRRP
+5834 P
-5845 TEGEDALSIY
+5845 T
-5855 VENTGSTATTFT
+5855 TTC
-5867 DTNVVAGI
+5867 
-5875 RYVYR
+5875 R
-5880 VKAINEA
+5880 VW
-5887 GTGRQSNFVRAD
+5887 R
-5899 P
+5899 

>member
-1 MIRYRKEIGL
+1 MIRYHKAIRL
-11 LLLAAAVVLGL
+11 LFLAAAVVLGL

-29 QPPPAH
+29 QPLPAH
-35 AQATNTPT
+35 AQTPNSPT
-43 ITIATDQASVYKGGL
+43 ITIATDQASVYEGGL
-58 AVFRLTRYGGRAGPI
+58 AVFRLTRYGGQSGPI

-79 WEPDYEDTSGQ
+79 WEPDHENTSGQ
-90 NETEQTHDIQ
+90 NETEQIHDIQ
-100 FSSGSRLATLSV
+100 FSSGSRLAMLSV
-112 LSYIGARL
+112 LSYIDARL

-147 TVEVLDLRG
+147 TVGVLDLQG
-156 TVPPT
+156 TVPPA

-166 GLWSGQASITEGWR
+166 GLWSGQASVTEGWLA
-180 DPLTFRVERYGE
+180 PLTFRVERYGE
-192 TSEPLSVGV
+192 TSEPLSVSV

-234 TLLISVPDDQRHVQ
+234 TLLIPVPDDQRHVQ

-254 VVLPS
+254 VVLSS
-259 TGYLIRGT
+259 TDYLIRGT
-267 GEIGFELSEQVDV
+267 GELGFELSEQVDV
-280 LQNETAQQLE
+280 LQNDTAQQLE

-311 VVKRRQQDANTGK
+311 VAKRRQQDADTGK

-337 GPDRLLGDWTEDT
+337 GPDGLLGDWTEDT
-350 STGRLFK
+350 SAGRLFK
-357 NFPLELTGS
+357 DFPLELTGS

-380 AVEDDW
+380 AEEDEW
-386 SYWASIRI
+386 SYWASIRT
-394 LEDWEGN
+394 LEDWGGN
-401 PLTGAEEAEYWTVKQ
+401 PLTEAEEAEYWTVKQ
-416 GFRETTIDVADS
+416 GFRKTKIDVTDS
-428 GGDTG
+428 GDRTG
-433 TVTMTT
+433 TVYLSTD
-439 AQTEV
+439 QTEV
-444 YEGAAV
+444 YEGATV
-450 FFTLTRSGGPMG
+450 LFTLTRSGGPMG
-462 ESMTVTVKTR
+462 EARTVEVKTR
-472 ERNRPYFDSAHTGLP
+472 ERNRNPANQIQKGFYYD
-487 HYVTFKRWQSTATL
+487 VTFKPWQSTATL
-501 RYVAYVDNEIEE
+501 SVLAYVDGEAEE
-513 GTDPLEA
+513 NDDDTLEA
-520 TVTEVGIG
+520 ALHDVGTGYQIG
-528 YEIENSTA
+528 NA
-536 VMVEINDPPSSSVII
+536 DALVVEINDPPDSIPIV
-551 DISANSDIVDEG
+551 DITSYPEVVDEG
-563 DVAIFTLS
+563 DDAVFTLT
-571 RSGDLSSDVTVNIRY
+571 RSGDTSPEVTVDIRF
-586 EDNYEVLRGNHWD
+586 EDNYEVLRGNHWE
-599 PPPDLPTAA
+599 PAPDLPTAV
-608 TIPAGVTTFDIAIP
+608 TIPAGVTTLDVVVPI
-622 VPDDQRDV
+622 PDDQRDV
-630 PGNPKKWFGLFVE
+630 PGLRGFLLEIK
-643 PSDDYLLG
+643 PSDDYLIG
-651 GFAVDNTWDTTSVR
+651 GLDWGTLASIDVR

-689 EDGQAWRTCV
+689 EDGQAWRNCV
-699 TSTSCIHGPA
+699 TATSCIHGPA

-719 AFAPDYNLDEH
+719 AFAPDYNFDEH
-730 WPTHFGVIRRA
+730 WPAHFGVIRRA

-763 RHAHWPIDPVTGKHY
+763 RHADWPIDPETGNHY

-820 VSDGTVLTR
+820 VSKGTVLTR
-829 KQEAQ
+829 NQEAQ

-852 FDRRWPVYH
+852 FDRRWPFYH
-861 IENPTPDPVM
+861 IEDPTPDPVM

-877 FTILRSTGN
+877 FTILRSGGN
-886 SFEPAEFQVRTWEPN
+886 PYEPAEFQVRTWEPN
-901 RRGPDGTNPSEQI
+901 RRGPDGVNPSEQI
-914 HTFTL
+914 HTFTV

-925 DLLTAH
+925 DRLTTYARH
-931 ATNTITFAVT
+931 NITFAVT
-941 ATDDTEYEASDFLQ
+941 ATDDTEYEASDFLKI
-955 VELLDTVRRIGQSTD
+955 ELLDTVRRNGHSNG
-970 SGKVRIVDD
+970 SGEVRIIDD

-1049 KEINLTPPDDWRDI
+1049 KEIDLTPPDDWRDI

-1088 RVADDD
+1088 QVADDD

-1129 VALTVG
+1129 VDLTVG
-1135 PVEDQQYQV
+1135 PVDDQQYQV
-1144 VVMET
+1144 VVMDT

-1206 EAQVRIYDEGQV
+1206 EAQARIYDEGQV

-1264 YRQGYA
+1264 YRQGYV

-1382 EAPVIQDLIAESDEQ
+1382 ETPVIQDLIAESDEQ

-1470 KNATSQ
+1470 KNTTSQ

-1490 TVSTEDDQVS
+1490 TVSTEDDRVS

-1510 GSLNSNGQP
+1510 ESPNSNGQP

-1525 GPLTASVTVRDDDLP
+1525 GPLTANVTVRDDDLP
-1540 EVRIILISSGRLF
+1540 EVKIVLISSGRVY
-1553 EGDPVEFLI
+1553 EGDPVEFLLL
-1562 SRPFIGPEL
+1562 RRYFGPDL
-1571 TVSLEYNPA
+1571 TVSLGYNPA
-1580 ATYTTGLIP
+1580 AAYTTGLIP
-1589 KSVTLPAGA
+1589 TSVTLPAGEN
-1598 YSVKVTIRT
+1598 SVKVTIRT

-1624 DGVGYRPTYPS
+1624 DGVGYRPGYPS
-1635 TFTFPIFDND
+1635 TYTFSIFDND
-1645 GGLPAVGVQAAESW
+1645 GHRPGVGVHAAESW

-1699 DPTRGITTPKDLIY
+1699 DPTLGITTPKDHIF

-1736 TDDNFNYGNSTYH
+1736 TNDNFNYGNSSYH
-1749 AVVLAGPNDDY
+1749 AIVLAGPDDDY
-1760 RAYYDHRETVWV
+1760 NAYYDHRETVWV
-1772 QDDDRPTVTITAP
+1772 QDDDRPTVTITAT
-1785 TTEVYGYPRRS
+1785 TTELYGYPGHS
-1796 DDLGMVFDNPQ
+1796 YGLGTAFDNPN
-1807 LELPVTLTR
+1807 LELPVTLAR

-1834 YNPAPDHDEDDSLI
+1834 YNPAPDHDEDGSLL
-1848 HYSFFGHIP
+1848 HDGFFGHIP

-1866 YLVHSN
+1866 YLVHRK

-1908 QEATLRSYSN
+1908 QEATFRSYSN

-1978 QAGQASTT
+1978 QAGQASAT

-2001 VINASLLSA
+2001 VINAGILDA

-2081 WATQEDGT
+2081 WATLEDGT

-2214 DANQTNVPL
+2214 DANQANVPL

-2296 PTSIRTVYD
+2296 PTSLRTVYD

-2415 GVGNI
+2415 GVGTI
-2420 VDDERPMVASVSRLY
+2420 VDDERPMVASVSRTY

-2528 TISTTG
+2528 AVSATG

-2695 VYLSKMISKDISVEW
+2695 VYLSKTISEDISVEW

-2774 GMQIVPLGVTQA
+2774 GTQIVPLGVTQA

-2796 PDGLTVSATP
+2796 PNGFTVSATP
-2806 VRLTEDAGATD
+2806 VRLTEDAGATE

-2826 TNQLTVDT
+2826 TTQFTVDT
-2834 PVKIE
+2834 PVTIE

-2896 KSTALTGSDGLGIVI
+2896 KSTALTGSDALGIVI
-2911 EDNDMEPVEVVIT
+2911 EDNDIEPVEVVIT

-2971 FETASITL
+2971 FEAASIIL

-3083 LDDYTAVWNTPALT
+3083 LDDYTAVWDTPALT

-3107 TLILTPV
+3107 TLTLTPV
-3114 QDTFDEGEETV
+3114 QDTFDEGAETV

-3132 DPGLPVNGVRLIIG
+3132 DPGLPVNGVRLTIG

-3153 TVRLTVTPD
+3153 TVRLAVTPD

-3173 DVTAIL
+3173 EVTAIL

-3187 DLQINVLLVRPDSR
+3187 DLQINVILVRPDSK

-3216 AGESSGISS
+3216 AGESSATSS

-3233 DVDDAD
+3233 DVDDED

-3254 VVSVEVVVKDDDTAG
+3254 VVSGEVVVKDDDTAG
-3269 VSIWPSSLSVE
+3269 VSIWPSSLSVG

-3304 LPASAGFTVNPG
+3304 LPANAGFTVNPG

-3367 SVTIKDDETAA
+3367 SVTIEDDETAG

-3398 VLDTAP
+3398 VLDTEP

-3441 VAAEQDDDAVDEPV
+3441 VTAEQDDDAVDEPV

-3490 TVSPTAVTVVGG
+3490 TVSPTAITVVGG

-3641 TDLSLSTIPLTF
+3641 TDLSLSAIPLTF
-3653 TTSNWNTAQ
+3653 TTSNWNTAR

-3713 TISETSLSMEEG
+3713 TISDTSLDMEEG
-3725 DSAPYTVMLTS
+3725 DSAAYTVVLTS

-3752 DLSPDNASLTFTAQ
+3752 DLLLDNASLIFTAQ

-3773 VTVTAEH
+3773 VTLTAEH

-3815 VTDDDDVGVAVSF
+3815 VTDDDDVGVTVTPTELTIDEGASSTYTVVLDTQPTADVTVTIIEPGFQFAVKPASLTFTTQDWSTPQTVGVNAKHDPSTDDERETITHSVTGGDYSGGVSVDEVTLIVRDDDPAMDYELVTLEPVEEDAGSVRIGVKGVTIEAGVPTQLYLVSLVAARDTADSPIDYGVFHGYSEFAPEGFEEFVDGEGETRYRQTAYADLVIVNDEVQEETESFTVQLSHVAGWDYFSRTETQVTIIDNDFSGVVVEPTAITVTEGSTAIYTVVLVTEPYGDVTVTIIDPSNTEVTAEPGELTFTSGNWHVPQTVTVAAAHDGDDSDEATTTITHVVTSVDDSYYEGLRAESVIVAVKDDDVPSVTASF
-3828 EQGTYT
+3828 EQGAYT

-3847 NADPER
+3847 NANPER
-3853 KVTIPLTKTDQDG
+3853 TVTIPLTKTDQDG
-3866 ASSSDYSGV
+3866 ASSADYSGV
-3875 PASVEFASG
+3875 PASVTFNAGDTEVDINFTASSDSDNDDG
-3884 ETEQTFT
+3884 ESVKLGFGNTLPAGVSAGSTAETTVSITDDDVPSVTASFEQSTYTVAEGDMVKVKVKLDADPERTVTIPITTTDQGGASSADYSGVPANVTFNAGDTEVDITFS
-3891 FTATQDQDNDDGE
+3891 ATQDQDNDDGE
-3904 SVKLTFG
+3904 SVKLSFG

-3920 GNTDEAVVTITDD
+3920 GTTDEAAVTITDD

-3940 SFEQSSYSVDE
+3940 SFEQGSYSVDE

-4006 TAADDYLEDGGESVN
+4006 TA
-4021 LSFGILS
+4021 
-4028 DRVSAGTTDE
+4028 
-4038 ATVRI
+4038 
-4043 SNSSAQ
+4043 
-4049 NSLTVTFDFSEQVLS
+4049 
-4064 EGGTATVTVRLN
+4064 
-4076 IAPGSDVTIPLTKTE
+4076 
-4091 QGGASSADYSG
+4091 
-4102 VPDSVEFTSEETEQT
+4102 
-4117 FDFMATQDD
+4117 
-4126 VDDDGESV
+4126 
-4134 KIGFGSLP
+4134 
-4142 GGVSAGSTDETTMFI
+4142 
-4157 TDDDVLSVTAS
+4157 
-4168 FEQATYTVAEG
+4168 
-4179 GSVTVKVTLD
+4179 
-4189 ADPERTVTIPITKAN
+4189 
-4204 QGGASNDDYT
+4204 
-4214 GVPTDVT
+4214 
-4221 FDSGVTKAEITFFA
+4221 
-4235 ASDSENDDGES
+4235 
-4246 VKLGFGSMPPGVS
+4246 
-4259 EGTTKETTVSITDDG
+4259 
-4274 KSTVFAEDA
+4274 
-4283 NYRILTRYGS
+4283 
-4293 PTEVVL
+4293 
-4299 SDYLADGVAGI
+4299 
-4310 TFTLSSCDG
+4310 
-4319 WREDYYD
+4319 
-4326 SAVVEDERLG
+4326 
-4336 LESNTLGHIHGSN
+4336 
-4349 TQPETVC
+4349 
-4356 TVTGAGGGR
+4356 
-4365 SQDQEFRLYTV
+4365 
-4376 SDRTPLPLLPGALS
+4376 
-4390 LVEARP
+4390 
-4396 SEVDIRISVPQ
+4396 
-4407 GAQDYLRLGWREIG
+4407 
-4421 GQPTFRVVSGVSDG
+4421 
-4435 TVLTIT
+4435 
-4441 GLEQGTEYDVRASLM
+4441 
-4456 TLQGF
+4456 
-4461 DLYRAG
+4461 
-4467 NSGAPLS
+4467 
-4474 LIPDGGP
+4474 
-4481 GSKWIGNLA
+4481 
-4490 SGGLGTSQTIRVMS
+4490 
-4504 AYRSSLSIADVRESE
+4504 
-4519 EVGGMVFEVT
+4519 
-4529 LSEASDDVVT
+4529 
-4539 VDWTTSSDTAEAPTD
+4539 
-4554 YQAESGTLTFPAGEI
+4554 
-4569 VQTLTVTINN
+4569 
-4579 DMVDEEEEETFTV
+4579 
-4592 TLTNAVNATIED
+4592 
-4604 AAATGTI
+4604 
-4611 TDDDVPSVSVSFEQG
+4611 
-4626 TYSVAEGSTVTVK
+4626 
-4639 VKLDANPERT
+4639 
-4649 VTIPITKANQGGAT
+4649 
-4663 SVDYSGVPLT
+4663 
-4673 LTFNSGDTEA
+4673 
-4683 EITFAAA
+4683 
-4690 ADNENDDGESVKL
+4690 
-4703 GFGALPTGVSEG
+4703 
-4715 TTKEAT
+4715 
-4721 VSITDD
+4721 
-4727 DVPAVEVNF
+4727 
-4736 EQGAYSVA
+4736 
-4744 EGSTVTVKVKLDA
+4744 
-4757 NPERTVTIPITKA
+4757 
-4770 NQGGATSV
+4770 
-4778 DYSGVPLTLT
+4778 
-4788 FNSGD
+4788 
-4793 TEAEITF
+4793 
-4800 AAAADNENDDG
+4800 
-4811 ESVKLGF
+4811 
-4818 GALPTGVSEGTTK
+4818 
-4831 EATVSITDDD
+4831 
-4841 VPAVEVNFEQGTY
+4841 
-4854 TVAEGDTVD
+4854 
-4863 VTVTLSEDPE
+4863 
-4873 RTVIIPLTK
+4873 
-4882 TDQDGA
+4882 
-4888 SSSDYSG
+4888 
-4895 VPASVTFN
+4895 
-4903 AGDTEVDINLTATQ
+4903 TQ

-4928 LTFGN
+4928 LSFGN
-4933 TLPAG
+4933 TLPTG

-4965 GTYTVAEGSLV
+4965 GSYSVDEGDTVD
-4976 TVTVTLNANP
+4976 VTVTLSEDP
-4986 ERTVI
+4986 ERTVTV
-4991 IPITKTD
+4991 PLTKTD
-4998 QDGVSSAD
+4998 QDGASSAD

-5013 ITFNAGD
+5013 VEFAPGETEQTF
-5020 TEVDINFTASS
+5020 TFTATQ
-5031 DSVDDDGESVKLAFG
+5031 DQDNDDGESVKLSFG
-5046 NTLPTGVSAGN
+5046 NTLPTGVSAGT

-5065 TDDDVPAVR
+5065 TDDDVPSVE
-5074 VSFEQGTYTVD
+5074 VSFEQGSYSVD
-5085 EGSSVTVRVILS
+5085 EGDTVDVTVTLS
-5097 ADPERTVTVPLTT
+5097 EDPERTVTVPLTKT
-5110 IEQDGATVDDYSG
+5110 DQDGASSADYSG
-5123 VPPSVSFTSGQTE
+5123 VPASVEFAPGETEQTF
-5136 KSLTFTAVQDEDDE
+5136 TFTATQDQDNDDGE
-5150 NAEDVTLGFGALPDG
+5150 SVKLSFGNTLPTG
-5165 VRARTPVQATVTII
+5165 VSAGTTDEAVVTI
-5179 DSLRVSFGAS
+5179 
-5189 RYEAHEGGT
+5189 
-5198 GAEVTVLLDSAVAL
+5198 
-5212 ETVIPIT
+5212 
-5219 AAGMNGATDDDWT
+5219 TDDD
-5232 GVPEELVFTSGEQSK
+5232 VPSVEVSFEQGSYS
-5247 TFTVMAY
+5247 V
-5254 DDTVEDGGEVVEL
+5254 DEGDTVD
-5267 GFGTLPVGVVSTSPS
+5267 
-5282 TAAVEL
+5282 
-5288 MNTETEGTQAECDNH
+5288 
-5303 ANKIIVLDK
+5303 
-5312 IGSIDNPDDTA
+5312 
-5323 FWTVYLDPYKF
+5323 
-5334 YLIEVIGK
+5334 
-5342 NDGRDMLGEVTY
+5342 VT
-5354 QGTLTLEDPDIFR
+5354 
-5367 IWNSDRSMSMGE
+5367 
-5379 FNSAVD
+5379 
-5385 DLGGGTDSLAPY
+5385 
-5397 ATTGPGPFQIE
+5397 
-5408 VGSSDGGTG
+5408 
-5417 RYQIKV
+5417 
-5423 RVNNICAIRDGKIAY
+5423 
-5438 TWDGGPEGYP
+5438 
-5448 LKFDLPADTST
+5448 
-5459 HQSLLTAPGHPRQTT
+5459 
-5474 GVGFLGDHGREEPDE
+5474 
-5489 DWHQVD
+5489 
-5495 LDDGYEY
+5495 
-5502 TVDLWADTNHPEEHQ
+5502 
-5517 ATQLKLL
+5517 
-5524 GIYDRNG
+5524 
-5531 IVIDGTASS
+5531 
-5540 ISGQSVSVVF
+5540 
-5550 EPPTTGSYYISV
+5550 
-5562 GSEGDDH
+5562 
-5569 TGVYR
+5569 
-5574 IRVTGRPEES
+5574 
-5584 NQGNQDEESSD
+5584 
-5595 RAERG
+5595 
-5600 EVEEEQ
+5600 
-5606 APPPAPQNLS
+5606 
-5616 ASANEDG
+5616 
-5623 SVSLTWDA
+5623 
-5631 PDDDSVTGYQIL
+5631 
-5643 RRRPSEG
+5643 
-5650 EDTLIIHVEDTGS
+5650 
-5663 VDTTYTDIDV
+5663 V
-5673 TLSALHVYRVKA
+5673 TLSEDPERTVTVPLTKTDQDGDRAL
-5685 ISDAGKSKRSNKAE
+5685 I
-5699 VTPIEPPTNTPATG
+5699 TPAFQP
-5713 APTIGGTAQ
+5713 ASSSLLERRSRP
-5722 VGETLTA
+5722 
-5729 DTSVIDDEDG
+5729 SP
-5739 LDNATFTYQWLADD
+5739 
-5753 ADISGATGS
+5753 S
-5762 TYTLVDG
+5762 
-5769 DEGQAIKV
+5769 
-5777 RVSFT
+5777 
-5782 DDAGNE
+5782 
-5788 EELTSGATAAVM
+5788 
-5800 AAPVEPPPAP
+5800 PPPKT
-5810 RNLSAT
+5810 R
-5816 VNADGS
+5816 
-5822 ITLTWDAPNDAS
+5822 
-5834 VTGYQILRRRP
+5834 
-5845 TEGEDALSIY
+5845 
-5855 VENTGSTATTFT
+5855 TTT
-5867 DTNVVAGI
+5867 
-5875 RYVYR
+5875 
-5880 VKAINEA
+5880 
-5887 GTGRQSNFVRAD
+5887 TGRA
-5899 P
+5899 